1 MRKHQAHPFAA
12 KAVSAALTAALLLA
26 PAQSIA
32 YAADAGST
40 QPQEQ
45 QISAFQFKYPAEHTF
60 AEINQ
65 FYAEHPYDISL
76 PDKYDIRPDISN
88 EEINTRIGTDTS
100 ALLDAKGKAYRDTLA
115 GSLSQETLDNALN
128 ATNFMR
134 YSAGLQLL
142 YIHTNDRIGGY
153 QWRAQAG
160 AALMAELNT
169 ITHNV
174 DGNEALA
181 AGVVSGVFGWAKAGP
196 GGSNIVAGS
205 GVANKMVNSF
215 MPDIG
220 NDRTG
225 LSHRSYILNP
235 GLSGT
240 GFGAADLSGT
250 KNPKTGKARGSA
262 VSMMVTYYGADPDGL
277 SAVLWPSRRQP
288 IETFQ
293 ARGTW
298 QMSYPEGN
306 PYQGNPWSYFINT
319 DSAKVD
325 TSTLKVTLECDGK
338 PTDVL
343 DFNDLT
349 AAEKSE
355 NRLFTIG
362 SSPLKR
368 LIAFRPHVAYGAG
381 DKVKVTIEGIVDEH
395 DLPIPVSYDVHF
407 FQTGTEPHPNLEQTS
422 VSRTAADTAEFEY
435 TSDYAGTMYYL
446 VQDADQPEPSA
457 DAVLGGTKLALGTD
471 EALLAL
477 TGLTG
482 NSAKKL
488 YYITASSTAA
498 GKDHTTAG
506 KSGEMSAVKS
516 INIEEYIAP
525 SMVLTDTAA
534 VRESKS
540 TGTVSFTAPV
550 AGTYH
555 YIVRDASDLSCDH
568 TAVLA
573 GTEAVMTVGENQIAL
588 TGLTDNAAKSVF
600 LYAQGTDS
608 SNSAVTRIELLAY
621 QPAAPSVTAP
631 TANTLTYNGTAQP
644 LITAGS
650 TSGGRME
657 YRLGD
662 TGDYSTD
669 VPMATNAGTYTVW
682 YKVVGD
688 DTHDSVAEQSLS
700 VCIAK
705 AKVTATAKS
714 YAIQTG
720 DKAPD
725 LTAPVL
731 GTHYT
736 VDGLF
741 GADALYGTAVLTYKK
756 NGAAVTPDTSA
767 AGTYDIVLSGV
778 TAPAG
783 GNYEPLVLKNGT
795 LTITVRSSSG
805 GGAGGGGG
813 SSAGGG
819 GGGGATESTY
829 PVASSPA
836 KNGSVSLNT
845 HGAAKG
851 STVTITVKPD
861 SGYKLDKLTVTDQNG
876 NRLSLNDQGNGK
888 YTFIMPTGKVS
899 VESVFAPITAQ
910 PEFKDVANDSYYY
923 DAVQWA
929 VEKGITEGTGT
940 ETFSP
945 HASCTRAQTV
955 TFLWRAAGAPE
966 PKNSVNPF
974 SDLDPSAYYY
984 KAVLWALENGITQGT
999 SADTFSPGAT
1009 VDRGQTVTFLH
1020 RAAGSPLAGSSDF
1033 NDVSDGAYYAKAVAW
1048 ANENG
1053 ITSGTGNGKFTPN
1066 ADCTR
1071 GQIVTLLYRANN

>member
-1 MRKHQAHPFAA
+1 MEKQHPIRKACA
-12 KAVSAALTAALLLA
+12 KAVSLALVAVLLLA
-26 PAQSIA
+26 PVQSIA

-65 FYAEHPYDISL
+65 FYAEHPYDTSL
-76 PDKYDIRPDISN
+76 PDQYDIRPDISN

-100 ALLDAKGKAYRDTLA
+100 ALLDAKGKADRDTLA

-160 AALMAELNT
+160 AALLAELNT

-174 DGNEALA
+174 DGNDALA
-181 AGVVSGVFGWAKAGP
+181 AGVVNGVFGWAKAGP

-250 KNPKTGKARGSA
+250 TNPKTGKARGSA
-262 VSMMVTYYGADPDGL
+262 VAMFVTYFGGDPDNL

-319 DSAKVD
+319 NSAKVD

-338 PTDVL
+338 LTDVL
-343 DFNDLT
+343 DLNNLT

-422 VSRTAADTAEFEY
+422 VSRTAADTAEFKY

-457 DAVLGGTKLALGTD
+457 DAVLGGTKLVLGTD
-471 EALLAL
+471 EAILSL

-482 NSAKKL
+482 NSAKKF
-488 YYITASSTAA
+488 YYITASSTAV

-516 INIEEYIAP
+516 IDIKE
-525 SMVLTDTAA
+525 
-534 VRESKS
+534 
-540 TGTVSFTAPV
+540 
-550 AGTYH
+550 
-555 YIVRDASDLSCDH
+555 H
-568 TAVLA
+568 T
-573 GTEAVMTVGENQIAL
+573 
-588 TGLTDNAAKSVF
+588 
-600 LYAQGTDS
+600 
-608 SNSAVTRIELLAY
+608 
-621 QPAAPSVTAP
+621 APSVTAP

-662 TGDYSTD
+662 TGDYSAD
-669 VPMATNAGTYTVW
+669 VPMATDAGTYTVW

-700 VCIAK
+700 VSIAK
-705 AKVTATAKS
+705 AKVTAAAKS
-714 YAIQTG
+714 YTIQTG

-731 GTHYT
+731 GEHYT

-741 GADALYGTAVLTYKK
+741 GGDTLGGIAVLTYEK
-756 NGAAVTPDTSA
+756 NGTPVTPDTSA
-767 AGTYDIVLSGV
+767 AGSYDIVLSCV
-778 TAPAG
+778 TEPAG

-795 LTITVRSSSG
+795 LTISARPSSG
-805 GGAGGGGG
+805 GSSGGQSSG
-813 SSAGGG
+813 S
-819 GGGGATESTY
+819 TPTY
-829 PVASSPA
+829 PVSSLSV
-836 KNGSVSLNT
+836 KNGSVSVSTRSAFRGN
-845 HGAAKG
+845 
-851 STVTITVKPD
+851 TVTITVKPED
-861 SGYKLDKLTVTDQNG
+861 GYKLASLTVRDGNG
-876 NRLSLNDQGNGK
+876 NSISVTKKADDI
-888 YTFIMPTGKVS
+888 YTFVMPHSKVS
-899 VESVFAPITAQ
+899 VEPVFAPIKAQ
-910 PEFKDVANDSYYY
+910 PEFNDVASDSYYY
-923 DAVQWA
+923 EAVQWA
-929 VEKGITEGTGT
+929 VENGITEGTSAK
-940 ETFSP
+940 TFSP

-955 TFLWRAAGAPE
+955 TFLWRAAGSPE
-966 PKNSVNPF
+966 PTGTINPF

-984 KAVLWALENGITQGT
+984 KAVLWAVENRITQGT
-999 SADTFSPGAT
+999 SADTFSPNMT
-1009 VDRGQTVTFLH
+1009 VTRGQTVTFLH
-1020 RAAGSPLAGSSDF
+1020 RAAGTPSHGGNAAFLDISDNDYYF
-1033 NDVSDGAYYAKAVAW
+1033 NAVAW
-1048 ANENG
+1048 AAQNG
-1053 ITSGTGNGKFTPN
+1053 ITSGVGNGKFSPG

-1071 GQIVTLLYRANN
+1071 DQIVTLLYRANN

>member
-1 MRKHQAHPFAA
+1 MRKRQAHPFAA

-40 QPQEQ
+40 QPQKQ
-45 QISAFQFKYPAEHTF
+45 QISAFQFKYPTEHTF

-65 FYAEHPYDISL
+65 FYAEHPYDTSL
-76 PDKYDIRPDISN
+76 PDKYDIQPDISN
-88 EEINTRIGTDTS
+88 EEINTRIGTNVYGLYGNS
-100 ALLDAKGKAYRDTLA
+100 AQQIADRDALA
-115 GSLSQETLDNALN
+115 GRLSQETLDNALN
-128 ATNFMR
+128 ATNYMR
-134 YSAGLQLL
+134 FSAGLQLL
-142 YIHTNDRIGGY
+142 YINTNDPVGGY

-181 AGVVSGVFGWAKAGP
+181 AGVVKGVFDWAKAGP

-205 GVANKMVNSF
+205 GVANKMINSF

-250 KNPKTGKARGSA
+250 TNPKTGKARGSA

-306 PYQGNPWSYFINT
+306 PYQGNPWSYFINAG
-319 DSAKVD
+319 SVKVD
-325 TSTLKVTLECDGK
+325 TSSLKVTLECDGK

-343 DFNDLT
+343 DLNNLT

-381 DKVKVTIEGIVDEH
+381 DKVKVTIEGIVDAQN
-395 DLPIPVSYDVHF
+395 LPIPVSYDVHF
-407 FQTGTEPHPNLEQTS
+407 FQTGTEPHPNLEQTA
-422 VSRTAADTAEFEY
+422 VSRTAADTAEFRF
-435 TSDYAGTMYYL
+435 TADYAGTMYYL

-482 NSAKKL
+482 NGAKKL
-488 YYITASSTAA
+488 YYITASSTAV
-498 GKDHTTAG
+498 GKDHTTAD

-516 INIEEYIAP
+516 IDIEEHI
-525 SMVLTDTAA
+525 
-534 VRESKS
+534 
-540 TGTVSFTAPV
+540 
-550 AGTYH
+550 
-555 YIVRDASDLSCDH
+555 
-568 TAVLA
+568 
-573 GTEAVMTVGENQIAL
+573 
-588 TGLTDNAAKSVF
+588 
-600 LYAQGTDS
+600 
-608 SNSAVTRIELLAY
+608 
-621 QPAAPSVTAP
+621 APSVTAP

-650 TSGGRME
+650 TSGGTME

-662 TGDYSTD
+662 DGFYSTD
-669 VPMATNAGTYTVW
+669 IPTATNAGAYTVW

-688 DTHDSVAEQSLS
+688 DTHDSAAEQSLS
-700 VCIAK
+700 VSIAK
-705 AKVTATAKS
+705 AKVTAAAKS
-714 YAIQTG
+714 YTIQTG

-731 GTHYT
+731 GEHYT

-741 GADALYGTAVLTYKK
+741 GGDTLGGTAVLTYEK
-756 NGAAVTPDTSA
+756 NGTPVTPDTSA
-767 AGTYDIVLSGV
+767 AGSYDIVLSGV
-778 TAPAG
+778 TEPAG

-795 LTITVRSSSG
+795 LTISARPSSG
-805 GGAGGGGG
+805 GSSGGQSSG
-813 SSAGGG
+813 S
-819 GGGGATESTY
+819 TPTY
-829 PVASSPA
+829 PVSSSSV
-836 KNGSVSLNT
+836 KNGSVSVSTRSAFRGN
-845 HGAAKG
+845 
-851 STVTITVKPD
+851 TVTITVKPED
-861 SGYKLDKLTVTDQNG
+861 GYKLASLTVRDGNG
-876 NRLSLNDQGNGK
+876 NSISVTKKADDI
-888 YTFIMPTGKVS
+888 YTFVMPHSKVS
-899 VESVFAPITAQ
+899 VEPVFAPIKAQ
-910 PEFKDVANDSYYY
+910 PEFKDIANNSYYY

-929 VEKGITEGTGT
+929 VEKGITEGTSI

-955 TFLWRAAGAPE
+955 TFLWRAAGSPE
-966 PKNSVNPF
+966 PTGTINPF

-984 KAVLWALENGITQGT
+984 KAVLWAIEHGITQGT
-999 SADTFSPGAT
+999 SADTFSPNMT
-1009 VDRGQTVTFLH
+1009 VTRGQTVTFLH
-1020 RAAGSPLAGSSDF
+1020 RAAGTPSHGGNAAFLDISD
-1033 NDVSDGAYYAKAVAW
+1033 NDYYFDAVAW
-1048 ANENG
+1048 AAQNG
-1053 ITSGTGNGKFTPN
+1053 ITSGVGNGKFSPG

>member
-1 MRKHQAHPFAA
+1 MRKRQAHPFAV

-45 QISAFQFKYPAEHTF
+45 QISAFQFKYPTEHTF

-65 FYAEHPYDISL
+65 FYAEHPYDTSL

-100 ALLDAKGKAYRDTLA
+100 ALLDAKGKADRDTLA

-174 DGNEALA
+174 NGNDALA
-181 AGVVSGVFGWAKAGP
+181 AGVVKGVFDWAKAGP

-240 GFGAADLSGT
+240 GFGAADLSST
-250 KNPKTGKARGSA
+250 TNPKTGKARGSA

-306 PYQGNPWSYFINT
+306 PYQGNPWSYFINAG
-319 DSAKVD
+319 SVKVD
-325 TSTLKVTLECDGK
+325 TSSLKVTLECDGK

-343 DFNDLT
+343 DLNNLT

-407 FQTGTEPHPNLEQTS
+407 FRAGTEPHPNLEQTS

-471 EALLAL
+471 EALLSL

-488 YYITASSTAA
+488 YYITASSTAV

-516 INIEEYIAP
+516 INIEEYI
-525 SMVLTDTAA
+525 
-534 VRESKS
+534 
-540 TGTVSFTAPV
+540 
-550 AGTYH
+550 
-555 YIVRDASDLSCDH
+555 
-568 TAVLA
+568 
-573 GTEAVMTVGENQIAL
+573 
-588 TGLTDNAAKSVF
+588 
-600 LYAQGTDS
+600 
-608 SNSAVTRIELLAY
+608 
-621 QPAAPSVTAP
+621 APSVTAP

-662 TGDYSTD
+662 TGDYSAD
-669 VPMATNAGTYTVW
+669 VPTATNAGTYTVW

-700 VCIAK
+700 VSIAK
-705 AKVTATAKS
+705 AKVTAAAKS
-714 YAIQTG
+714 YTIQTG

-725 LTAPVL
+725 LTVPVL
-731 GTHYT
+731 GEHYT
-736 VDGLF
+736 VDGLC
-741 GADALYGTAVLTYKK
+741 GGDTLGGIAVLTYKK
-756 NGAAVTPDTSA
+756 NGTPVTPDTSA
-767 AGTYDIVLSGV
+767 AGSYDIVLSGV
-778 TAPAG
+778 TEPAG

-795 LTITVRSSSG
+795 LTISARPSSG
-805 GGAGGGGG
+805 G
-813 SSAGGG
+813 SS
-819 GGGGATESTY
+819 SSSKPTY
-829 PVASSPA
+829 PVSSSSV
-836 KNGSVSLNT
+836 KNGSVSFST
-845 HGAAKG
+845 RSASKG
-851 STVTITVKPD
+851 STVTVTVKPD
-861 SGYKLDKLTVTDQNG
+861 DGYKLASLTVRDSSGTPIAVTPKTADT
-876 NRLSLNDQGNGK
+876 
-888 YTFIMPTGKVS
+888 YTFIMPSGKVS
-899 VESVFAPITAQ
+899 VEPVFAPIKAQ
-910 PEFKDVANDSYYY
+910 PEFKDIANNSYYY

-929 VEKGITEGTGT
+929 VEKGITEGTSI

-945 HASCTRAQTV
+945 HVSCTRAQTV
-955 TFLWRAAGAPE
+955 TFLWRAAGSPA
-966 PKNSVNPF
+966 PKNAANPF
-974 SDLDPSAYYY
+974 KDVSANDYYY
-984 KAVLWALENGITQGT
+984 DAVMWAVETGITSGT
-999 SADTFSPGAT
+999 GADTFSPTAT
-1009 VDRGQTVTFLH
+1009 VTRGQTVTFLH
-1020 RAAGSPLAGSSDF
+1020 RAAGSPEGNGNSSFSDVNK
-1033 NDVSDGAYYAKAVAW
+1033 NDYYNSAALW
-1048 ANENG
+1048 AAQNG
-1053 ITSGTGNGKFTPN
+1053 ITTGTGDGRFSPG

-1071 GQIVTLLYRANN
+1071 AQIVTLLFRANGGI

>member
-1 MRKHQAHPFAA
+1 MRKRQAHPFAV
-12 KAVSAALTAALLLA
+12 KAVSAVLTAALLLA

-65 FYAEHPYDISL
+65 FYAEHPYDTSL
-76 PDKYDIRPDISN
+76 PDKYDIQPDISN
-88 EEINTRIGTDTS
+88 EKINTRIGTDTS
-100 ALLDAKGKAYRDTLA
+100 ALLDAKGKADRDTLA

-250 KNPKTGKARGSA
+250 TNPKTGKARGSA

-306 PYQGNPWSYFINT
+306 PYQGNPWSYFINAG
-319 DSAKVD
+319 SVKVD
-325 TSTLKVTLECDGK
+325 TSSLKVTLECDGK

-343 DFNDLT
+343 DLNNLT

-471 EALLAL
+471 EALLSL

-498 GKDHTTAG
+498 DKDHTTAG

-516 INIEEYIAP
+516 IDIKEHI
-525 SMVLTDTAA
+525 
-534 VRESKS
+534 
-540 TGTVSFTAPV
+540 
-550 AGTYH
+550 
-555 YIVRDASDLSCDH
+555 
-568 TAVLA
+568 
-573 GTEAVMTVGENQIAL
+573 
-588 TGLTDNAAKSVF
+588 
-600 LYAQGTDS
+600 
-608 SNSAVTRIELLAY
+608 
-621 QPAAPSVTAP
+621 APSVTAP

-662 TGDYSTD
+662 TGDYSGD
-669 VPMATNAGTYTVW
+669 VPMATDAGTYTVW

-688 DTHDSVAEQSLS
+688 DTHDSAAEQSLS
-700 VCIAK
+700 VSIAK
-705 AKVTATAKS
+705 AKITAVAKS
-714 YAIQTG
+714 YTIQTG

-725 LTAPVL
+725 LTVPIH
-731 GTHYT
+731 GEHYT

-741 GADALYGTAVLTYKK
+741 GSDALGGTAVLTYEK
-756 NGAAVTPDTSA
+756 NGTAVTPDTST

-778 TAPAG
+778 TEPAG
-783 GNYEPLVLKNGT
+783 GNYQPIVLQAGT
-795 LTITVRSSSG
+795 LTISNRPSSG
-805 GGAGGGGG
+805 GSGSHSG
-813 SSAGGG
+813 SSTPTHVVSAGK
-819 GGGGATESTY
+819 A
-829 PVASSPA
+829 A
-836 KNGSVSLNT
+836 NGSVSLNT
-845 HGAAKG
+845 VRAAQG
-851 STVTITVKPD
+851 SRVTITVKPD
-861 SGYKLDKLTVTDQNG
+861 AGYQLASLTVRDGNG
-876 NRLSLNDQGNGK
+876 NAVAVTKQTETT
-888 YTFIMPTGKVS
+888 YTFTMPSSKVS
-899 VESVFAPITAQ
+899 VDASFAALQTTIS
-910 PEFKDVANDSYYY
+910 FRDVKHGDYFY

-929 VEKGITEGTGT
+929 VEKGITEGTSAN
-940 ETFSP
+940 TFSP
-945 HASCTRAQTV
+945 NASCTRAQMV
-955 TFLWRAAGAPE
+955 TFLWRAAGSPAS
-966 PKNSVNPF
+966 KSTTNPF
-974 SDLDPSAYYY
+974 KDISSSDYYY
-984 KAVLWALENGITQGT
+984 DAVLWAVENGITTGT
-999 SADTFSPGAT
+999 GADAFAPNTT
-1009 VDRGQTVTFLH
+1009 VTRGQTVTFLY
-1020 RAAGSPLAGSSDF
+1020 RAAGSPEGNGNSSFLDVNK
-1033 NDVSDGAYYAKAVAW
+1033 NDYYNSAVLW
-1048 ANENG
+1048 AAQNG
-1053 ITSGTGNGKFTPN
+1053 ITTGTGDGRFSPG

-1071 GQIVTLLYRANN
+1071 AQIVTLLFRANGGI

>member
-1 MRKHQAHPFAA
+1 MRKHQAHPFAV

-45 QISAFQFKYPAEHTF
+45 QVSAFQFKYPTDHTF

-65 FYAEHPYDISL
+65 FYAEHPYDTSL
-76 PDKYDIRPDISN
+76 PDKYDIQPDISN
-88 EEINTRIGTDTS
+88 EEINTRIGTDTT
-100 ALLDAKGKAYRDTLA
+100 ALLDAKGKADRDTLA
-115 GSLSQETLDNALN
+115 GSLTQETLGNALN

-181 AGVVSGVFGWAKAGP
+181 AGVMSGVFGWAKAGP

-235 GLSGT
+235 DLSGT

-343 DFNDLT
+343 DLNKLT

-381 DKVKVTIEGIVDEH
+381 DKVKVTIEGIVDAQN
-395 DLPIPVSYDVHF
+395 LPIPVSYDVHF
-407 FQTGTEPHPNLEQTS
+407 FQTGTEPHPNLEQTA
-422 VSRTAADTAEFEY
+422 VSRTAADTAEFRF
-435 TSDYAGTMYYL
+435 TADYAGTMHYL
-446 VQDADQPEPSA
+446 VLDANQPEPSA

-498 GKDHTTAG
+498 GKDHTTAD

-516 INIEEYIAP
+516 INIEEYVAP
-525 SMVLTDTAA
+525 SMTLTDTAA

-540 TGTVSFTAPV
+540 TGTVTFTAPV
-550 AGTYH
+550 AGTFH
-555 YIVRDASDLSCDH
+555 YIVRDVSELICDH
-568 TAVLA
+568 TEVLT

-600 LYAQGTDS
+600 LYAQGTDG
-608 SNSAVTRIELLAY
+608 SNSAVTRIELPAY

-657 YRLGD
+657 YRLGN
-662 TGDYSTD
+662 TGDYSAE
-669 VPMATNAGTYTVW
+669 VPTATNAGTYTVW

-688 DTHDSVAEQSLS
+688 DTHDSVAEQSFS
-700 VCIAK
+700 VSIAK

-725 LTAPVL
+725 LAAPVL
-731 GTHYT
+731 GEHYT

-741 GADALYGTAVLTYKK
+741 GGDTLGGTAALTYEKD
-756 NGAAVTPDTSA
+756 GTPVTPDTSA
-767 AGTYDIVLSGV
+767 AGSYDIVLSGV
-778 TAPAG
+778 TEPMG

-795 LTITVRSSSG
+795 LTISARPSSG
-805 GGAGGGGG
+805 G
-813 SSAGGG
+813 SS
-819 GGGGATESTY
+819 SSSKPTY
-829 PVASSPA
+829 PVSSSSV
-836 KNGSVSLNT
+836 KNGSVSFST
-845 HGAAKG
+845 RSASKG

-861 SGYKLDKLTVTDQNG
+861 KGYELASLMVRDSNG
-876 NRLSLNDQGNGK
+876 NPIAVTPKTADT
-888 YTFIMPTGKVS
+888 YTFIMPSGNVS
-899 VESVFAPITAQ
+899 VEPVFAPIKAQ
-910 PEFKDVANDSYYY
+910 PEFKDVASDSYYY
-923 DAVQWA
+923 EAVQWA
-929 VEKGITEGTGT
+929 VENGITE
-940 ETFSP
+940 
-945 HASCTRAQTV
+945 
-955 TFLWRAAGAPE
+955 
-966 PKNSVNPF
+966 
-974 SDLDPSAYYY
+974 
-984 KAVLWALENGITQGT
+984 GT
-999 SADTFSPGAT
+999 SADTFSPGASCTRAQMVTFLWRAAGSPAPKSAANPFKDISANDYYYEAVLWAVENGITSGTGADTFSPGAT
-1009 VDRGQTVTFLH
+1009 VTRGQTVTFLH
-1020 RAAGSPLAGSSDF
+1020 RAAGSPLAGSSAF
-1033 NDVSDGAYYAKAVAW
+1033 SDVSDSAYYAKAAAW
-1048 ANENG
+1048 AAENG
-1053 ITSGTGNGKFTPN
+1053 ITSGTGNSKFTPN
-1066 ADCTR
+1066 AACTR
-1071 GQIVTLLYRANN
+1071 GQIVTLLYRAQ

>member
-1 MRKHQAHPFAA
+1 MRKHQAHPFAV
-12 KAVSAALTAALLLA
+12 KAVSAALTASLLLA

-45 QISAFQFKYPAEHTF
+45 QVSAFQFKYPTDHTF

-65 FYAEHPYDISL
+65 FYAEHPYDTSL
-76 PDKYDIRPDISN
+76 PDKYDIQPDISN
-88 EEINTRIGTDTS
+88 EEINTRIGTDTT
-100 ALLDAKGKAYRDTLA
+100 ALLDAKGKADRDTLA
-115 GSLSQETLDNALN
+115 GSLTQETLGNALN

-181 AGVVSGVFGWAKAGP
+181 AGVMSGVFGWAKAGP

-343 DFNDLT
+343 DLNKLT

-381 DKVKVTIEGIVDEH
+381 DKVKVTIEGIVDAQN
-395 DLPIPVSYDVHF
+395 LPIPVSYDVHF
-407 FQTGTEPHPNLEQTS
+407 FQTGTEPHPNLEQTA
-422 VSRTAADTAEFEY
+422 VSRTAADTAEFRF
-435 TSDYAGTMYYL
+435 TADYAGTMHYL
-446 VQDADQPEPSA
+446 VLDANQPEPSA

-498 GKDHTTAG
+498 GKDHTTAD

-516 INIEEYIAP
+516 INIEEYVAP
-525 SMVLTDTAA
+525 SMTLTDTAA

-540 TGTVSFTAPV
+540 TGTVTFTAPV
-550 AGTYH
+550 AGTFH
-555 YIVRDASDLSCDH
+555 YIVRDVSELICDH
-568 TAVLA
+568 TEVLT

-600 LYAQGTDS
+600 LYAQGTDG
-608 SNSAVTRIELLAY
+608 SNSAVTRIELPAY

-657 YRLGD
+657 YRLGN
-662 TGDYSTD
+662 TGDYSAE
-669 VPMATNAGTYTVW
+669 VPTATNAGTYTVW

-688 DTHDSVAEQSLS
+688 DTHDSVAEQSFS
-700 VCIAK
+700 VSIAK

-725 LTAPVL
+725 LAAPVL
-731 GTHYT
+731 GEHYT

-741 GADALYGTAVLTYKK
+741 GGDTLGGTAALTYEKD
-756 NGAAVTPDTSA
+756 GTPVTPDTSA
-767 AGTYDIVLSGV
+767 AGSYDIVLSGV
-778 TAPAG
+778 TEPMG

-795 LTITVRSSSG
+795 LTISARPSSG
-805 GGAGGGGG
+805 G
-813 SSAGGG
+813 SS
-819 GGGGATESTY
+819 SSSKPTY
-829 PVASSPA
+829 PVSSSSV
-836 KNGSVSLNT
+836 KNGSVSFST
-845 HGAAKG
+845 RSASKG

-861 SGYKLDKLTVTDQNG
+861 KGYELASLMVRDSNG
-876 NRLSLNDQGNGK
+876 NPIAVTPKTADT
-888 YTFIMPTGKVS
+888 YTFIMPSGNVS
-899 VESVFAPITAQ
+899 VEPVFAPIKAQ
-910 PEFKDVANDSYYY
+910 PEFKDVASDSYYY
-923 DAVQWA
+923 EAVQWA
-929 VEKGITEGTGT
+929 VENGITE
-940 ETFSP
+940 
-945 HASCTRAQTV
+945 
-955 TFLWRAAGAPE
+955 
-966 PKNSVNPF
+966 
-974 SDLDPSAYYY
+974 
-984 KAVLWALENGITQGT
+984 GT
-999 SADTFSPGAT
+999 SADTFSPGASCTRAQMVTFLWRAAGSPAPKSAANPFKDISANDYYYEAVLWAVENGITSGTGADTFSPGAT
-1009 VDRGQTVTFLH
+1009 VTRGQTVTFLH
-1020 RAAGSPLAGSSDF
+1020 RAAGSPLAGSSAF
-1033 NDVSDGAYYAKAVAW
+1033 SDVSDSAYYAKAVAW
-1048 ANENG
+1048 AAENG
-1053 ITSGTGNGKFTPN
+1053 ITSGTGNSKFTPN
-1066 ADCTR
+1066 AACTR
-1071 GQIVTLLYRANN
+1071 GQIVTLLYRAQ

>member
-1 MRKHQAHPFAA
+1 MRKHQAHPFAV

-32 YAADAGST
+32 YAAEAGST

-65 FYAEHPYDISL
+65 FYAEHPYDTSL
-76 PDKYDIRPDISN
+76 PDKYDIQPDISN
-88 EEINTRIGTDTS
+88 EEINTRIGTDTY
-100 ALLDAKGKAYRDTLA
+100 ALLDAKGKADRDTLA
-115 GSLSQETLDNALN
+115 GSLSQETLNNALN

-142 YIHTNDRIGGY
+142 YIHTDDRIGGY

-250 KNPKTGKARGSA
+250 TNPKTGKARGSA
-262 VSMMVTYYGADPDGL
+262 VAMFVTYYGSDPDNL

-343 DFNDLT
+343 DLNNLT

-381 DKVKVTIEGIVDEH
+381 DKVKVTIEGIVDAQN
-395 DLPIPVSYDVHF
+395 LPIPVSYDVHF
-407 FQTGTEPHPNLEQTS
+407 FQTGTEPHPNLEQTAM
-422 VSRTAADTAEFEY
+422 SRTAADTAEFRF
-435 TSDYAGTMYYL
+435 TADYAGAMHYL
-446 VQDADQPEPSA
+446 VLDADQPEPSA
-457 DAVLGGTKLALGTD
+457 DAVLGGTKMTLGTD
-471 EALLAL
+471 EALLDL
-477 TGLTG
+477 TGLAG

-488 YYITASSTAA
+488 YYITASNTAA

-516 INIEEYIAP
+516 IDIEEYVAP
-525 SMVLTDTAA
+525 PVVLTDTAA

-540 TGTVSFTAPV
+540 TGAVTFTAPV

-555 YIVRDASDLSCDH
+555 YIVRDVAETSCEKSV
-568 TAVLA
+568 VLTGA
-573 GTEAVMTVGENQIAL
+573 QAAMAAGENRIDITAL
-588 TGLTDNAAKSVF
+588 TNNEAKSVF
-600 LYAQGTDS
+600 LYAEGEDG
-608 SNSAVTRIELLAY
+608 SNSAVTRIELPAY
-621 QPAAPSVTAP
+621 QPAIPSVTAP

-644 LITAGS
+644 LITTGS

-662 TGDYSTD
+662 TGDYSAD
-669 VPMATNAGTYTVW
+669 VPAATDAGTYTVW

-688 DTHDSVAEQSLS
+688 DTHDSTAEQSLS
-700 VCIAK
+700 VSIER
-705 AKVTATAKS
+705 AKVAATVKS

-720 DKAPD
+720 AKAPD
-725 LTAPVL
+725 LTAPIP
-731 GTHYT
+731 GEHYT

-741 GADALYGTAVLTYKK
+741 GGDTLGGTAVLTYEK
-756 NGAAVTPDTSA
+756 NGTPVTPDTST

-778 TAPAG
+778 TEPAG

-795 LTITVRSSSG
+795 LTVSARPSSGGSSSG
-805 GGAGGGGG
+805 
-813 SSAGGG
+813 SSSSSHY
-819 GGGGATESTY
+819 TVSV
-829 PVASSPA
+829 PSVA
-836 KNGSVSLNT
+836 NGSISVTPTS
-845 HGAAKG
+845 ASKG
-851 STVTITVKPD
+851 TTVTITVKPND
-861 SGYKLDKLTVTDQNG
+861 GYELDKLTVTNKDG
-876 NRLSLNDQGNGK
+876 NRLSLSDKGNGK
-888 YTFIMPTGKVS
+888 YTFTMPAGKVS
-899 VESVFAPITAQ
+899 VDASFAAIQTAIS
-910 PEFKDVANDSYYY
+910 FRDVKLGDYFY

-929 VEKGITEGTGT
+929 VEKGITEGTGAD
-940 ETFSP
+940 TFSP
-945 HASCTRAQTV
+945 GASCTRAQMV
-955 TFLWRAAGAPE
+955 TFLWRAAGSPAP
-966 PKNSVNPF
+966 KSTTNPF
-974 SDLDPSAYYY
+974 KDVSANDYYY
-984 KAVLWALENGITQGT
+984 AAVLWAVENDITSGT
-999 SADTFSPGAT
+999 SADTFAPNAT
-1009 VDRGQTVTFLH
+1009 VTRGQTVTFLY
-1020 RAAGSPLAGSSDF
+1020 RAAGSPAVDGNAGFSDV
-1033 NDVSDGAYYAKAVAW
+1033 NAKDYYNSAVAW
-1048 ANENG
+1048 AAENN
-1053 ITSGTGNGKFTPN
+1053 ITSGTGNGKFSPN

-1071 GQIVTLLYRANN
+1071 GQIVTLLYRAQ

>member
-32 YAADAGST
+32 YAADAGNT

-45 QISAFQFKYPAEHTF
+45 QISAFQFKYPTEHTF

-65 FYAEHPYDISL
+65 FYAEHPYDTSL
-76 PDKYDIRPDISN
+76 PDKYDIQPDISN

-100 ALLDAKGKAYRDTLA
+100 ALLDAKGKADRDTLA

-128 ATNFMR
+128 ATNYMR

-250 KNPKTGKARGSA
+250 TNPKTGKARGSA
-262 VSMMVTYYGADPDGL
+262 VAMFVTYYGGDPDNL

-343 DFNDLT
+343 DFNNLT

-381 DKVKVTIEGIVDEH
+381 DKVKVTIEGIVDAH

-407 FQTGTEPHPNLEQTS
+407 FQTGTEPHPNLEQTA

-435 TSDYAGTMYYL
+435 TSDYAGTMHYL
-446 VQDADQPEPSA
+446 VLDADQPEPSA
-457 DAVLGGTKLALGTD
+457 DAVLGGTKLTLGTD

-498 GKDHTTAG
+498 GKDHTTA
-506 KSGEMSAVKS
+506 
-516 INIEEYIAP
+516 
-525 SMVLTDTAA
+525 
-534 VRESKS
+534 
-540 TGTVSFTAPV
+540 
-550 AGTYH
+550 
-555 YIVRDASDLSCDH
+555 
-568 TAVLA
+568 
-573 GTEAVMTVGENQIAL
+573 VGRQ
-588 TGLTDNAAKSVF
+588 
-600 LYAQGTDS
+600 
-608 SNSAVTRIELLAY
+608 
-621 QPAAPSVTAP
+621 
-631 TANTLTYNGTAQP
+631 
-644 LITAGS
+644 
-650 TSGGRME
+650 
-657 YRLGD
+657 
-662 TGDYSTD
+662 
-669 VPMATNAGTYTVW
+669 
-682 YKVVGD
+682 
-688 DTHDSVAEQSLS
+688 
-700 VCIAK
+700 
-705 AKVTATAKS
+705 
-714 YAIQTG
+714 
-720 DKAPD
+720 
-725 LTAPVL
+725 
-731 GTHYT
+731 
-736 VDGLF
+736 
-741 GADALYGTAVLTYKK
+741 
-756 NGAAVTPDTSA
+756 
-767 AGTYDIVLSGV
+767 DI
-778 TAPAG
+778 
-783 GNYEPLVLKNGT
+783 
-795 LTITVRSSSG
+795 
-805 GGAGGGGG
+805 
-813 SSAGGG
+813 
-819 GGGGATESTY
+819 
-829 PVASSPA
+829 
-836 KNGSVSLNT
+836 
-845 HGAAKG
+845 
-851 STVTITVKPD
+851 
-861 SGYKLDKLTVTDQNG
+861 
-876 NRLSLNDQGNGK
+876 
-888 YTFIMPTGKVS
+888 
-899 VESVFAPITAQ
+899 
-910 PEFKDVANDSYYY
+910 
-923 DAVQWA
+923 
-929 VEKGITEGTGT
+929 
-940 ETFSP
+940 
-945 HASCTRAQTV
+945 
-955 TFLWRAAGAPE
+955 
-966 PKNSVNPF
+966 
-974 SDLDPSAYYY
+974 
-984 KAVLWALENGITQGT
+984 
-999 SADTFSPGAT
+999 
-1009 VDRGQTVTFLH
+1009 
-1020 RAAGSPLAGSSDF
+1020 
-1033 NDVSDGAYYAKAVAW
+1033 
-1048 ANENG
+1048 
-1053 ITSGTGNGKFTPN
+1053 
-1066 ADCTR
+1066 
-1071 GQIVTLLYRANN
+1071 

>member
-1 MRKHQAHPFAA
+1 MRKHQAHPFAV

-45 QISAFQFKYPAEHTF
+45 QVSAFQFKYPTDHTF

-65 FYAEHPYDISL
+65 FYAEHPYDTSL
-76 PDKYDIRPDISN
+76 PDKYDIQPDISN
-88 EEINTRIGTDTS
+88 EEINTRIGTDTT
-100 ALLDAKGKAYRDTLA
+100 ALLDAKGKADRDTLA
-115 GSLSQETLDNALN
+115 GSLTQETLGNALN

-181 AGVVSGVFGWAKAGP
+181 AGVMSGVFGWAKAGP

-343 DFNDLT
+343 DLNKLT

-381 DKVKVTIEGIVDEH
+381 DKVKVTIEGIVDAQN
-395 DLPIPVSYDVHF
+395 LPIPVSYDVHF
-407 FQTGTEPHPNLEQTS
+407 FQTGTEPHPNLEQTA
-422 VSRTAADTAEFEY
+422 VSRTAADTAEFRF
-435 TSDYAGTMYYL
+435 TADYAGTMHYL
-446 VQDADQPEPSA
+446 VLDANQPEPSA

-498 GKDHTTAG
+498 GKDHTTAD

-516 INIEEYIAP
+516 INIEEYVAP
-525 SMVLTDTAA
+525 SMTLTDTAA

-540 TGTVSFTAPV
+540 TGTVTFTAPV
-550 AGTYH
+550 AGTFH
-555 YIVRDASDLSCDH
+555 YIVRDVSELICDH
-568 TAVLA
+568 TEVLT

-600 LYAQGTDS
+600 LYAQGTDG
-608 SNSAVTRIELLAY
+608 SNSAVTRIELPAY

-657 YRLGD
+657 YRLGN
-662 TGDYSTD
+662 TGDYSAE
-669 VPMATNAGTYTVW
+669 VPTATNAGTYTVW

-688 DTHDSVAEQSLS
+688 DTHDSVAEQSFS
-700 VCIAK
+700 VSIAK

-725 LTAPVL
+725 LAAPVL
-731 GTHYT
+731 GEHYT

-741 GADALYGTAVLTYKK
+741 GGDTLGGTAALTYEKD
-756 NGAAVTPDTSA
+756 GTPVTPDTSA
-767 AGTYDIVLSGV
+767 AGSYDIVLSGV
-778 TAPAG
+778 TEPMG

-795 LTITVRSSSG
+795 LTISARPSSG
-805 GGAGGGGG
+805 G
-813 SSAGGG
+813 SS
-819 GGGGATESTY
+819 SSSKPTY
-829 PVASSPA
+829 PVSSSSV
-836 KNGSVSLNT
+836 KNGSVSFST
-845 HGAAKG
+845 RSASKG

-861 SGYKLDKLTVTDQNG
+861 KGYELASLMVRDSNG
-876 NRLSLNDQGNGK
+876 NPIAVTPKTADT
-888 YTFIMPTGKVS
+888 YTFIMPSGNVS
-899 VESVFAPITAQ
+899 VEPVFAPIKAQ
-910 PEFKDVANDSYYY
+910 PEFKDVASDSYYY
-923 DAVQWA
+923 EAVQWA
-929 VEKGITEGTGT
+929 VENGITE
-940 ETFSP
+940 
-945 HASCTRAQTV
+945 
-955 TFLWRAAGAPE
+955 
-966 PKNSVNPF
+966 
-974 SDLDPSAYYY
+974 
-984 KAVLWALENGITQGT
+984 GT
-999 SADTFSPGAT
+999 SADTFSPGASCTRAQMVTFLWRAAGSPAPKSAANPFKDISANDYYYEAVLWAVENGITSGTGADTFSPGAT
-1009 VDRGQTVTFLH
+1009 VTRGQTVTFLH
-1020 RAAGSPLAGSSDF
+1020 RAAGSPLAGSSAF
-1033 NDVSDGAYYAKAVAW
+1033 SDVSDSAYYAKAVAW
-1048 ANENG
+1048 AAENG
-1053 ITSGTGNGKFTPN
+1053 ITSGTGNSKFTPN
-1066 ADCTR
+1066 AACTR
-1071 GQIVTLLYRANN
+1071 GQIVTLLYRAQ

>member
-1 MRKHQAHPFAA
+1 MRKHQAHPFAV

-45 QISAFQFKYPAEHTF
+45 QVSAFQFKYPTDHTF

-65 FYAEHPYDISL
+65 FYAEHPYDTSL
-76 PDKYDIRPDISN
+76 PDKYDIQPDISN
-88 EEINTRIGTDTS
+88 EEINTRIGTDTT
-100 ALLDAKGKAYRDTLA
+100 ALLDAKGKADRDTLA
-115 GSLSQETLDNALN
+115 GSLTQETLGNALN

-343 DFNDLT
+343 DLNKLT

-381 DKVKVTIEGIVDEH
+381 DKVKVTIEGIVDAQN
-395 DLPIPVSYDVHF
+395 LPIPVSYDVHF
-407 FQTGTEPHPNLEQTS
+407 FQTGTEPHPNLEQTA
-422 VSRTAADTAEFEY
+422 VSRTAADTAEFRF
-435 TSDYAGTMYYL
+435 TADYAGTMHYL
-446 VQDADQPEPSA
+446 VLDANQPEPSA

-498 GKDHTTAG
+498 GKDHTTAD

-516 INIEEYIAP
+516 INIEEYVAP
-525 SMVLTDTAA
+525 SMTLTDTAA

-540 TGTVSFTAPV
+540 TGTVTFTAPV
-550 AGTYH
+550 AGTFH
-555 YIVRDASDLSCDH
+555 YIVRDVSELICDH
-568 TAVLA
+568 TEVLT

-600 LYAQGTDS
+600 LYAQGTDG
-608 SNSAVTRIELLAY
+608 SNSAVTRIELPAY

-657 YRLGD
+657 YRLGN
-662 TGDYSTD
+662 TGDYSAE
-669 VPMATNAGTYTVW
+669 VPTATNAGTYTVW

-688 DTHDSVAEQSLS
+688 DTHDSVAEQSFS
-700 VCIAK
+700 VSIAK

-725 LTAPVL
+725 LAAPVL
-731 GTHYT
+731 GEHYT

-741 GADALYGTAVLTYKK
+741 GGDTLGGTAALTYEKD
-756 NGAAVTPDTSA
+756 GTPVTPDTSA
-767 AGTYDIVLSGV
+767 AGSYDIVISGV
-778 TAPAG
+778 TEPMG

-795 LTITVRSSSG
+795 LTISARPSSG
-805 GGAGGGGG
+805 G
-813 SSAGGG
+813 SS
-819 GGGGATESTY
+819 SSSKPTY
-829 PVASSPA
+829 PVSSSSV
-836 KNGSVSLNT
+836 KNGSVSFST
-845 HGAAKG
+845 RSASKG

-861 SGYKLDKLTVTDQNG
+861 KGYELASLMVRDSNG
-876 NRLSLNDQGNGK
+876 NPIAVTPKTADT
-888 YTFIMPTGKVS
+888 YTFIMPSGNVS
-899 VESVFAPITAQ
+899 VEPVFAPIKAQ
-910 PEFKDVANDSYYY
+910 PEFKDVASDSYYY
-923 DAVQWA
+923 EAVQWA
-929 VEKGITEGTGT
+929 VENGITE
-940 ETFSP
+940 
-945 HASCTRAQTV
+945 
-955 TFLWRAAGAPE
+955 
-966 PKNSVNPF
+966 
-974 SDLDPSAYYY
+974 
-984 KAVLWALENGITQGT
+984 GT
-999 SADTFSPGAT
+999 SADTFSPGASCTRAQMVTFLWRAAGSPAPKSAANPFKDISANDYYYEAVLWAVENGITSGTGADTFSPGAT
-1009 VDRGQTVTFLH
+1009 VTRGQTVTFLH
-1020 RAAGSPLAGSSDF
+1020 RAAGSPLAGSSAF
-1033 NDVSDGAYYAKAVAW
+1033 SDVSNSAYYAKAVAW
-1048 ANENG
+1048 AAENG
-1053 ITSGTGNGKFTPN
+1053 ITSGTGNSKFTPN
-1066 ADCTR
+1066 AACTR
-1071 GQIVTLLYRANN
+1071 GQIVTLLYRAQ

>member
-1 MRKHQAHPFAA
+1 MRKRQAHPFAA

-45 QISAFQFKYPAEHTF
+45 QISAFQFKYPTEHTF

-65 FYAEHPYDISL
+65 FYAEHPYDTSL
-76 PDKYDIRPDISN
+76 PDKYDIQPDISN

-100 ALLDAKGKAYRDTLA
+100 ALLDAKGKADRDTLA

-181 AGVVSGVFGWAKAGP
+181 AGIVSGVFGWAKAGP

-250 KNPKTGKARGSA
+250 TNPKTGKARGSA
-262 VSMMVTYYGADPDGL
+262 VAMFVTYYGGDPDNL

-298 QMSYPEGN
+298 QMSYPAGN
-306 PYQGNPWSYFINT
+306 PYQGNPWSYFINAG
-319 DSAKVD
+319 SVKVD
-325 TSTLKVTLECDGK
+325 TSSLKVTLECDGK

-343 DFNDLT
+343 DLNNLT

-446 VQDADQPEPSA
+446 VQDADQPEPTA
-457 DAVLGGTKLALGTD
+457 DEVLGGTKTTLGTD

-482 NSAKKL
+482 NGAKKL
-488 YYITASSTAA
+488 YYITISTTGA
-498 GKDHTTAG
+498 GKDYATAN
-506 KSGEMSAVKS
+506 KSGEMSDVQS
-516 INIEEYIAP
+516 MDIEEFIAP
-525 SMVLTDTAA
+525 SMVLTSMTAA
-534 VRESKS
+534 RESRS
-540 TGTVSFTAPV
+540 TGTVTFTAPV

-555 YIVRDASDLSCDH
+555 YVVRDASELVCDH
-568 TAVLA
+568 TEVLA
-573 GTEAVMTVGENQIAL
+573 GTEAVLLAGENRIAL
-588 TGLTDNAAKSVF
+588 TGLTDNFAKSVF
-600 LYAQGTDS
+600 IYAQGEDGTV
-608 SNSAVTRIELLAY
+608 SAVTRVELPAY
-621 QPAAPSVTAP
+621 QPIAPTVTAP
-631 TANTLTYNGTAQP
+631 TANTLTYNGTAQT
-644 LITAGS
+644 LIAAGS
-650 TSGGRME
+650 TTGGTME

-662 TGDYSTD
+662 DGFYSTD
-669 VPMATNAGTYTVW
+669 IPTATNAGAYTVW

-688 DTHDSVAEQSLS
+688 DTHDSAAEQSLS
-700 VCIAK
+700 VSIAK
-705 AKVTATAKS
+705 AKITAVAKS

-725 LTAPVL
+725 LTAPIL
-731 GTHYT
+731 GEHYT

-741 GADALYGTAVLTYKK
+741 GGDAPGGTAVLTYEKD
-756 NGAAVTPDTSA
+756 GTAVTPDTST

-778 TAPAG
+778 TEPAG
-783 GNYEPLVLKNGT
+783 GNYQPIVLQAGT
-795 LTITVRSSSG
+795 LTISNRPSSG
-805 GGAGGGGG
+805 GSGSHSG
-813 SSAGGG
+813 SSTPTHVVSAGK
-819 GGGGATESTY
+819 A
-829 PVASSPA
+829 A
-836 KNGSVSLNT
+836 NGSVSLNT
-845 HGAAKG
+845 VRAAQG
-851 STVTITVKPD
+851 SRVTITVKPD
-861 SGYKLDKLTVTDQNG
+861 AGYQLASLTVRDGNG
-876 NRLSLNDQGNGK
+876 NAVAVTKQTETT
-888 YTFIMPTGKVS
+888 YTFTMPSSKVS
-899 VESVFAPITAQ
+899 VDASFAALQTTIS
-910 PEFKDVANDSYYY
+910 FRDVKHGDYFY

-929 VEKGITEGTGT
+929 VEKGITEGTSAN
-940 ETFSP
+940 TFSP
-945 HASCTRAQTV
+945 NASCTRAQMV
-955 TFLWRAAGAPE
+955 TFLWRAAGSPAS
-966 PKNSVNPF
+966 KSTTNPF
-974 SDLDPSAYYY
+974 KDISSSDYYY
-984 KAVLWALENGITQGT
+984 DAVLWAVENGITTGT
-999 SADTFSPGAT
+999 GADAFAPNTT
-1009 VDRGQTVTFLH
+1009 VTRGQTVTFLY
-1020 RAAGSPLAGSSDF
+1020 RAAGSPEGNGNSSFLDVNK
-1033 NDVSDGAYYAKAVAW
+1033 NDYYNSAVLW
-1048 ANENG
+1048 AAQNG
-1053 ITSGTGNGKFTPN
+1053 ITTGTGDGRFSPG

-1071 GQIVTLLYRANN
+1071 AQIVTLLFRANGGI

>member
-1 MRKHQAHPFAA
+1 MRKHQAHPFAV

-32 YAADAGST
+32 YATDAGST

-60 AEINQ
+60 VEINQ

-76 PDKYDIRPDISN
+76 PDKYDILPDISN
-88 EEINTRIGTDTS
+88 QEINTRIGTDTS
-100 ALLDAKGKAYRDTLA
+100 ALLDAKGKADRDTLA

-343 DFNDLT
+343 DFNNLT

-381 DKVKVTIEGIVDEH
+381 DKVKVTIKGIVDAQN
-395 DLPIPVSYDVHF
+395 LPIPVSYDVHF
-407 FQTGTEPHPNLEQTS
+407 FQTGTEPHPNLEQTA

-457 DAVLGGTKLALGTD
+457 DAVLGGTKLTLGTD

-488 YYITASSTAA
+488 YYITASSTAV
-498 GKDHTTAG
+498 DTEHTTAN
-506 KSGEMSAVKS
+506 KSGEMSDVKS
-516 INIEEYIAP
+516 INIEEYGAP
-525 SMVLTDTAA
+525 SMTLTDTAA

-540 TGTVSFTAPV
+540 TGTVTFTAPV

-555 YIVRDASDLSCDH
+555 YIVRDASELICDH
-568 TAVLA
+568 TEVLA

-600 LYAQGTDS
+600 LYAQGADG
-608 SNSAVTRIELLAY
+608 SNSAVTRIELPAY
-621 QPAAPSVTAP
+621 HPATPSVTAP
-631 TANTLTYNGTAQP
+631 TANTLTYNGNAQP

-657 YRLGD
+657 YRLGN
-662 TGDYSTD
+662 TGDYSAD
-669 VPMATNAGTYTVW
+669 VPMATDAGIYTVW

-688 DTHDSVAEQSLS
+688 DTHDSAAEQSFS
-700 VCIAK
+700 VSIAK
-705 AKVTATAKS
+705 AKITAAAKS
-714 YAIQTG
+714 YTIQTG

-725 LTAPVL
+725 LTVPIL
-731 GTHYT
+731 GEHYT

-741 GADALYGTAVLTYKK
+741 GGNTLGGTAVLTYEK
-756 NGAAVTPDTSA
+756 NGTAVTPDTST
-767 AGTYDIVLSGV
+767 AGIYDIVLSGV
-778 TAPAG
+778 TEPAG

-795 LTITVRSSSG
+795 LTVSARPSSSG
-805 GGAGGGGG
+805 SSSG
-813 SSAGGG
+813 SHIA
-819 GGGGATESTY
+819 TY

-851 STVTITVKPD
+851 STVTVTVKPD
-861 SGYKLDKLTVTDQNG
+861 DGCKLASLTVRDSSG
-876 NRLSLNDQGNGK
+876 NPIAVTPKTVDT
-888 YTFIMPTGKVS
+888 YTFIMPSGKVS
-899 VESVFAPITAQ
+899 VEPVFAPIKEQ
-910 PEFKDVANDSYYY
+910 PEFKDITNDSYYY

-929 VEKGITEGTGT
+929 VEKGITEGTSA
-940 ETFSP
+940 EAFSP
-945 HASCTRAQTV
+945 GASCTRAQMA
-955 TFLWRAAGAPE
+955 TFLWRAAGSPAP
-966 PKNSVNPF
+966 KSTTNPF
-974 SDLDPSAYYY
+974 KDISSTDYFYN
-984 KAVLWALENGITQGT
+984 AVLWAVENGITSGT
-999 SADTFSPGAT
+999 GADTFSPAT
-1009 VDRGQTVTFLH
+1009 TVTRGQTVTFLY
-1020 RAAGSPLAGSSDF
+1020 RAAGSPAVSGGSFSDVAA
-1033 NDVSDGAYYAKAVAW
+1033 DAYYAKAVAW

-1053 ITSGTGNGKFTPN
+1053 ITSGVGSNKFAPN

-1071 GQIVTLLYRANN
+1071 AQIVTLLYRAQ

>member
-1 MRKHQAHPFAA
+1 MRKHQAHPFAV

-45 QISAFQFKYPAEHTF
+45 QVSAFQFKYPTDHTF

-65 FYAEHPYDISL
+65 FYAEHPYDTSL
-76 PDKYDIRPDISN
+76 PDKYDIQPDISN
-88 EEINTRIGTDTS
+88 EEINTRIGTDTT
-100 ALLDAKGKAYRDTLA
+100 ALLDAKGKADRDTLA
-115 GSLSQETLDNALN
+115 GSLTQETLGNALN

-181 AGVVSGVFGWAKAGP
+181 AGVMSGVFGWAKAGP

-343 DFNDLT
+343 DLNKLT

-381 DKVKVTIEGIVDEH
+381 DKVKVTIEGIVDAQN
-395 DLPIPVSYDVHF
+395 LPIPVSYDVHF
-407 FQTGTEPHPNLEQTS
+407 FQTGTEPHPNLEQTA
-422 VSRTAADTAEFEY
+422 VSRTAADTAEFRF
-435 TSDYAGTMYYL
+435 TADYAGTMHYL
-446 VQDADQPEPSA
+446 VLDANQPEPSA

-498 GKDHTTAG
+498 GKDHTTAD

-516 INIEEYIAP
+516 INIEEYVAP
-525 SMVLTDTAA
+525 SMTLTDTAA

-540 TGTVSFTAPV
+540 TGTVTFTAPV
-550 AGTYH
+550 AGTFH
-555 YIVRDASDLSCDH
+555 YIVRDVSELICDH
-568 TAVLA
+568 TEVLT

-600 LYAQGTDS
+600 LYAQGTDG
-608 SNSAVTRIELLAY
+608 SNSTVTRIELPAY

-657 YRLGD
+657 YRLGN
-662 TGDYSTD
+662 TGDYSAE
-669 VPMATNAGTYTVW
+669 VPTATNAGTYTVW

-688 DTHDSVAEQSLS
+688 DTHDSVAEQSFS
-700 VCIAK
+700 VSIAK

-725 LTAPVL
+725 LAAPVL
-731 GTHYT
+731 GEHYT

-741 GADALYGTAVLTYKK
+741 GGDTLGGTAALTYEKD
-756 NGAAVTPDTSA
+756 GTPVTPDTSA
-767 AGTYDIVLSGV
+767 AGSYDIVLSGV
-778 TAPAG
+778 TEPMG

-795 LTITVRSSSG
+795 LTISARPSSG
-805 GGAGGGGG
+805 G
-813 SSAGGG
+813 SS
-819 GGGGATESTY
+819 SSSKPTY
-829 PVASSPA
+829 PVSSSSV
-836 KNGSVSLNT
+836 KNGSVSFST
-845 HGAAKG
+845 RSASKG

-861 SGYKLDKLTVTDQNG
+861 KGYELASLMVRDSNG
-876 NRLSLNDQGNGK
+876 NPIAVTPKTADT
-888 YTFIMPTGKVS
+888 YTFIMPSGNVS
-899 VESVFAPITAQ
+899 VEPVFAPIKAQ
-910 PEFKDVANDSYYY
+910 PEFKDVASDSYYY
-923 DAVQWA
+923 EAVQWA
-929 VEKGITEGTGT
+929 VENGITE
-940 ETFSP
+940 
-945 HASCTRAQTV
+945 
-955 TFLWRAAGAPE
+955 
-966 PKNSVNPF
+966 
-974 SDLDPSAYYY
+974 
-984 KAVLWALENGITQGT
+984 GT
-999 SADTFSPGAT
+999 SADTFSPGASCTRAQMVTFLWRAAGSPAPKSAANPFKDISANDYYYEAVLWAVENGITSGTGADTFSPGAT
-1009 VDRGQTVTFLH
+1009 VTRGQTVTFLH
-1020 RAAGSPLAGSSDF
+1020 RAAGSPLAGSSAF
-1033 NDVSDGAYYAKAVAW
+1033 SDVSDSAYYAKAVAW
-1048 ANENG
+1048 AAENG
-1053 ITSGTGNGKFTPN
+1053 ITSGTGNSKFTPN
-1066 ADCTR
+1066 AACTR
-1071 GQIVTLLYRANN
+1071 GQIVTLLYRAQ

>member
-1 MRKHQAHPFAA
+1 MRKRQAHPFAA

-40 QPQEQ
+40 QPQKQ
-45 QISAFQFKYPAEHTF
+45 QISAFQFKYPTEHTF

-65 FYAEHPYDISL
+65 FYAEHPYDTSL
-76 PDKYDIRPDISN
+76 PDKYDIQPDISN
-88 EEINTRIGTDTS
+88 EEINTRIGTNVYGLYGNS
-100 ALLDAKGKAYRDTLA
+100 AQQIADRDALA
-115 GSLSQETLDNALN
+115 GRLSQETLDNALN
-128 ATNFMR
+128 ATNYMR
-134 YSAGLQLL
+134 FSAGLQLL
-142 YIHTNDRIGGY
+142 YINTNDPVGGY

-181 AGVVSGVFGWAKAGP
+181 AGVVKGVFDWAKAGP

-205 GVANKMVNSF
+205 GVANKMINSF

-250 KNPKTGKARGSA
+250 TNPKTGKARGSA

-306 PYQGNPWSYFINT
+306 PYQGNPWSYFINAG
-319 DSAKVD
+319 SVKVD
-325 TSTLKVTLECDGK
+325 TSSLKVTLECDGK

-343 DFNDLT
+343 DLNNLT

-381 DKVKVTIEGIVDEH
+381 DKVKVTIEGIVDAQN
-395 DLPIPVSYDVHF
+395 LPIPVSYDVHF
-407 FQTGTEPHPNLEQTS
+407 FQTGTEPHPNLEQTA
-422 VSRTAADTAEFEY
+422 VSRTAADTAEFRF
-435 TSDYAGTMYYL
+435 TADYAGTMYYL

-482 NSAKKL
+482 NGAKKL
-488 YYITASSTAA
+488 YYITASSTAV
-498 GKDHTTAG
+498 GKDHTTAD

-516 INIEEYIAP
+516 IDIEEHI
-525 SMVLTDTAA
+525 
-534 VRESKS
+534 
-540 TGTVSFTAPV
+540 
-550 AGTYH
+550 
-555 YIVRDASDLSCDH
+555 
-568 TAVLA
+568 
-573 GTEAVMTVGENQIAL
+573 
-588 TGLTDNAAKSVF
+588 
-600 LYAQGTDS
+600 
-608 SNSAVTRIELLAY
+608 
-621 QPAAPSVTAP
+621 APSVTAP

-650 TSGGRME
+650 TSGGTME

-662 TGDYSTD
+662 DGFYSTD
-669 VPMATNAGTYTVW
+669 IPTATNAGAYTVW

-688 DTHDSVAEQSLS
+688 DTHDSAAEQSLS
-700 VCIAK
+700 VSIAK
-705 AKVTATAKS
+705 AKVTAAAKS
-714 YAIQTG
+714 YTIQTG

-725 LTAPVL
+725 LTVPVL
-731 GTHYT
+731 GEHYT

-741 GADALYGTAVLTYKK
+741 GGDTLGGTAVLTYEK
-756 NGAAVTPDTSA
+756 NGTPVTPDTSA
-767 AGTYDIVLSGV
+767 AGSYDIVLSGV
-778 TAPAG
+778 TEPAG

-795 LTITVRSSSG
+795 LTISARPSSG
-805 GGAGGGGG
+805 GSSGGQSSG
-813 SSAGGG
+813 S
-819 GGGGATESTY
+819 TPTY
-829 PVASSPA
+829 PVSSSSV
-836 KNGSVSLNT
+836 KNGSVSVSTRSAFRGN
-845 HGAAKG
+845 
-851 STVTITVKPD
+851 TVTITVKPED
-861 SGYKLDKLTVTDQNG
+861 GYKLASLTVRDGNG
-876 NRLSLNDQGNGK
+876 NSISVTKKADDI
-888 YTFIMPTGKVS
+888 YTFVMPHSKVS
-899 VESVFAPITAQ
+899 VEPVFAPIKAQ
-910 PEFKDVANDSYYY
+910 PEFKDIANNSYYY

-929 VEKGITEGTGT
+929 VEKGITEGTSI

-955 TFLWRAAGAPE
+955 TFLWRAAGSPE
-966 PKNSVNPF
+966 PTGTINPF

-984 KAVLWALENGITQGT
+984 KAVLWAIEHGITQGT
-999 SADTFSPGAT
+999 SADTFSPNMT
-1009 VDRGQTVTFLH
+1009 VTRGQTVTFLH
-1020 RAAGSPLAGSSDF
+1020 RAAGTPSHGGNAAFLDISD
-1033 NDVSDGAYYAKAVAW
+1033 NDYYFDAVAW
-1048 ANENG
+1048 AAQNG
-1053 ITSGTGNGKFTPN
+1053 ITSGVGNGKFSPG

>member
-1 MRKHQAHPFAA
+1 MRKRQAHPFAT
-12 KAVSAALTAALLLA
+12 KVVSAALTAALLLA

-45 QISAFQFKYPAEHTF
+45 QISAFQFKYPTEHTF

-65 FYAEHPYDISL
+65 FYAEHPYDTSL
-76 PDKYDIRPDISN
+76 PDKYDIQPDISN
-88 EEINTRIGTDTS
+88 EKINTRIGTDTS
-100 ALLDAKGKAYRDTLA
+100 ALLDAKGKADRDTLA

-181 AGVVSGVFGWAKAGP
+181 AGIVSGVFGWAKAGP

-250 KNPKTGKARGSA
+250 TNPKTGKARGSA

-298 QMSYPEGN
+298 QMSYPAGN
-306 PYQGNPWSYFINT
+306 PYQGNPWSYFINAG
-319 DSAKVD
+319 SVKVD
-325 TSTLKVTLECDGK
+325 TSSLKVTLECDGK

-343 DFNDLT
+343 DLNNLT

-446 VQDADQPEPSA
+446 VQDADQPEPSV
-457 DAVLGGTKLALGTD
+457 DAVLGGTKMTLGTD

-488 YYITASSTAA
+488 YYITISTTGA
-498 GKDHTTAG
+498 GKDYATANKG
-506 KSGEMSAVKS
+506 GEMSAVKS
-516 INIEEYIAP
+516 IDIKEHI
-525 SMVLTDTAA
+525 
-534 VRESKS
+534 
-540 TGTVSFTAPV
+540 
-550 AGTYH
+550 
-555 YIVRDASDLSCDH
+555 
-568 TAVLA
+568 
-573 GTEAVMTVGENQIAL
+573 
-588 TGLTDNAAKSVF
+588 
-600 LYAQGTDS
+600 
-608 SNSAVTRIELLAY
+608 
-621 QPAAPSVTAP
+621 APSVTAP
-631 TANTLTYNGTAQP
+631 TASTLTYNGTAQP

-662 TGDYSTD
+662 TGDYSAD
-669 VPMATNAGTYTVW
+669 VPTATNAGTYTVW

-688 DTHDSVAEQSLS
+688 DTHDSAAEQSLS

-705 AKVTATAKS
+705 AKITAAAKS

-731 GTHYT
+731 GEHYT

-741 GADALYGTAVLTYKK
+741 GGDTLDGTAVLTYEK
-756 NGAAVTPDTSA
+756 NGTPVTPDTSA
-767 AGTYDIVLSGV
+767 AGSFDIVLSGV
-778 TAPAG
+778 TEPMG

-795 LTITVRSSSG
+795 LTISARPSSG
-805 GGAGGGGG
+805 GSSGGQSSG
-813 SSAGGG
+813 S
-819 GGGGATESTY
+819 TPTY
-829 PVASSPA
+829 PVSSSSV
-836 KNGSVSLNT
+836 KNGSVSVSTRSTFRGN
-845 HGAAKG
+845 
-851 STVTITVKPD
+851 TVTITVKPED
-861 SGYKLDKLTVTDQNG
+861 GYKLASLTVRDGNG
-876 NRLSLNDQGNGK
+876 NSISVTKKADDI
-888 YTFIMPTGKVS
+888 YTFVMPHSKVS
-899 VESVFAPITAQ
+899 VEPVFAPIKAQ
-910 PEFKDVANDSYYY
+910 PEFKDIANNSYYY

-929 VEKGITEGTGT
+929 VEKGITEGTSI

-955 TFLWRAAGAPE
+955 TFLWRAAGSPE
-966 PKNSVNPF
+966 PTGTINPF

-984 KAVLWALENGITQGT
+984 KAVLWAIEHGITQGT
-999 SADTFSPGAT
+999 SADTFSPNMT
-1009 VDRGQTVTFLH
+1009 VTRGQTVTFLH
-1020 RAAGSPLAGSSDF
+1020 RAAGTPSHGGNAAFLDISD
-1033 NDVSDGAYYAKAVAW
+1033 NDYYFDAVAW
-1048 ANENG
+1048 AAQNG
-1053 ITSGTGNGKFTPN
+1053 ITSGVGNGKFSPG

-1071 GQIVTLLYRANN
+1071 SQIVTLLYRANN

>member
-32 YAADAGST
+32 YAADAGNT
-40 QPQEQ
+40 RPQEQ
-45 QISAFQFKYPAEHTF
+45 QISAFQFKYPTEHTF

-65 FYAEHPYDISL
+65 FYAEHPYDTSL
-76 PDKYDIRPDISN
+76 PDKYDIQPDISN

-100 ALLDAKGKAYRDTLA
+100 ALLDAKGKADRDTLA

-343 DFNDLT
+343 DFNNLT

-381 DKVKVTIEGIVDEH
+381 DKVKVTIEGIVDAH
-395 DLPIPVSYDVHF
+395 DLPISVSYDVHF
-407 FQTGTEPHPNLEQTS
+407 FQTGTEPHPNLEQTA

-435 TSDYAGTMYYL
+435 TSDYAGTMHYL
-446 VQDADQPEPSA
+446 VLDADQPEPSA

-471 EALLAL
+471 EALLDL

-482 NSAKKL
+482 NGAKKL

-498 GKDHTTAG
+498 DKDHTTAG
-506 KSGEMSAVKS
+506 KSGEMSAVNS
-516 INIEEYIAP
+516 IDIEEYVAP
-525 SMVLTDTAA
+525 SMTLTDTMA

-540 TGTVSFTAPV
+540 TGTVTFTAPV

-555 YIVRDASDLSCDH
+555 YIVRDVSELICDH
-568 TAVLA
+568 TEVLS

-600 LYAQGTDS
+600 LYAQGTDG
-608 SNSAVTRIELLAY
+608 SNSAVTRIELPAY

-662 TGDYSTD
+662 TGDYSGD
-669 VPMATNAGTYTVW
+669 VPMATDAGTYTVW

-688 DTHDSVAEQSLS
+688 DTHDSAAEQIFS
-700 VCIAK
+700 VSIAK

-714 YAIQTG
+714 YTIQTG

-725 LTAPVL
+725 LTVPIH
-731 GTHYT
+731 GEHYT

-741 GADALYGTAVLTYKK
+741 GSDALGGTAVLTYEK
-756 NGAAVTPDTSA
+756 NGTAVTPDTST

-778 TAPAG
+778 TEPAG
-783 GNYEPLVLKNGT
+783 GNYQPIVLQAGT
-795 LTITVRSSSG
+795 LTISNRPSSG
-805 GGAGGGGG
+805 GSGSHSG
-813 SSAGGG
+813 SSTPTHAVSAGR
-819 GGGGATESTY
+819 
-829 PVASSPA
+829 VA
-836 KNGSVSLNT
+836 NGKVSLST
-845 HGAAKG
+845 SRAAQG
-851 STVTITVKPD
+851 SRVSITVKPD
-861 SGYKLDKLTVTDQNG
+861 AGYQLASLTVRDGNG
-876 NRLSLNDQGNGK
+876 NAVAVTKQTETT
-888 YTFIMPTGKVS
+888 YTFTMPAGKVS
-899 VESVFAPITAQ
+899 VDASFAAIQTAIS
-910 PEFKDVANDSYYY
+910 FRDVKQGDYFY

-929 VEKGITEGTGT
+929 VEKGITAGTSAN
-940 ETFSP
+940 TFSP
-945 HASCTRAQTV
+945 NASCTRAQMV
-955 TFLWRAAGAPE
+955 TFLWRAAGSPAS
-966 PKNSVNPF
+966 KSTTNPF
-974 SDLDPSAYYY
+974 KDISSSDYYY
-984 KAVLWALENGITQGT
+984 DAVLWAVENGITTGT
-999 SADTFSPGAT
+999 GADTFAPNTT
-1009 VDRGQTVTFLH
+1009 VTRGQTVTFLY
-1020 RAAGSPLAGSSDF
+1020 RAAGSPM
-1033 NDVSDGAYYAKAVAW
+1033 VSDGDGFYDVNKNDYYNGAVLW
-1048 ANENG
+1048 AAQNG
-1053 ITSGTGNGKFTPN
+1053 ITTGTGDGRFSPG

-1071 GQIVTLLYRANN
+1071 AQIVTLLFRANKGN

>member
-1 MRKHQAHPFAA
+1 MRKHQAHPFAV

-45 QISAFQFKYPAEHTF
+45 QISTFQFKYPAEHTF

-65 FYAEHPYDISL
+65 FYAEHPYDTSL
-76 PDKYDIRPDISN
+76 PDKYDIQPDISN
-88 EEINTRIGTDTS
+88 EEINTRIGTDTT
-100 ALLDAKGKAYRDTLA
+100 ALLDAKGKADRDTLA
-115 GSLSQETLDNALN
+115 GSLSQETLHNALN

-250 KNPKTGKARGSA
+250 TNPKTGKARGSA
-262 VSMMVTYYGADPDGL
+262 VAMFVTYYGGDPDNL

-343 DFNDLT
+343 DFNNLT

-381 DKVKVTIEGIVDEH
+381 DKVKVTIEGIVDAQN
-395 DLPIPVSYDVHF
+395 LPIPVSYDVHF
-407 FQTGTEPHPNLEQTS
+407 FQTGTEPYPNLEQIA

-457 DAVLGGTKLALGTD
+457 DAVLGGTKLAFGTD
-471 EALLAL
+471 EALLDL
-477 TGLTG
+477 TGLNG

-516 INIEEYIAP
+516 ANIPAYIAP

-540 TGTVSFTAPV
+540 TGTVTFTAPV

-568 TAVLA
+568 TEVLA

-600 LYAQGTDS
+600 LYAQGTDG
-608 SNSAVTRIELLAY
+608 SNSAVTRIELPAY

-662 TGDYSTD
+662 TGDYSAD
-669 VPMATNAGTYTVW
+669 VPMATDAGTYTVW

-688 DTHDSVAEQSLS
+688 DTHDSAAEQSFS
-700 VCIAK
+700 VSIAK

-741 GADALYGTAVLTYKK
+741 GGDTLGGIAVLTYEK
-756 NGAAVTPDTSA
+756 NGTPVTPDTSA
-767 AGTYDIVLSGV
+767 AGIYDIVLSGV
-778 TAPAG
+778 TEPMG

-795 LTITVRSSSG
+795 LTISARPSF
-805 GGAGGGGG
+805 GG
-813 SSAGGG
+813 SS
-819 GGGGATESTY
+819 SSSKPTY
-829 PVASSPA
+829 PVSSSSV
-836 KNGSVSLNT
+836 KNGSVSFST
-845 HGAAKG
+845 RSASKG
-851 STVTITVKPD
+851 STVTVTVKPD
-861 SGYKLDKLTVTDQNG
+861 DGYRLASLTVRDSSG
-876 NRLSLNDQGNGK
+876 NPIAVTPKTADT
-888 YTFIMPTGKVS
+888 YTFIMPSGKVS
-899 VESVFAPITAQ
+899 VEPVFAPIKAQ
-910 PEFKDVANDSYYY
+910 PEFKDVASDSYYY
-923 DAVQWA
+923 EAVQWA
-929 VEKGITEGTGT
+929 VEKGITEGTSA

-955 TFLWRAAGAPE
+955 TFLWRAAGSPE
-966 PKNSVNPF
+966 PTGTVNPF
-974 SDLDPSAYYY
+974 SDLSPNAYYY
-984 KAVLWALENGITQGT
+984 KAVLWAVENGITSGT
-999 SADTFSPGAT
+999 GADTFSPAT
-1009 VDRGQTVTFLH
+1009 TVTRGQTVTFLY
-1020 RAAGSPLAGSSDF
+1020 RAAGSPAVSGGSFSDVAA
-1033 NDVSDGAYYAKAVAW
+1033 DAYYAKAVAW

-1053 ITSGTGNGKFTPN
+1053 ITSGTGNRNFSPN

-1071 GQIVTLLYRANN
+1071 GQIVTLLYRANKGN

>member
-1 MRKHQAHPFAA
+1 MRKHQAHPFAV

-45 QISAFQFKYPAEHTF
+45 QVSAFQFKYPTDHTF

-65 FYAEHPYDISL
+65 FYAEHPYDTSL
-76 PDKYDIRPDISN
+76 PDKYDIQPDISN
-88 EEINTRIGTDTS
+88 EEINTRIGTDTT
-100 ALLDAKGKAYRDTLA
+100 ALLDAKGKADRDTLA
-115 GSLSQETLDNALN
+115 GSLTQETLGNALN

-343 DFNDLT
+343 DLNKLT

-381 DKVKVTIEGIVDEH
+381 DKVKVTIEGIVDAQN
-395 DLPIPVSYDVHF
+395 LPIPVSYDVHF
-407 FQTGTEPHPNLEQTS
+407 FQTGTEPHPNLEQTA
-422 VSRTAADTAEFEY
+422 VSRTAADTAEFRF
-435 TSDYAGTMYYL
+435 TADYAGTMHYL
-446 VQDADQPEPSA
+446 VLDANQPEPSA

-498 GKDHTTAG
+498 GKDHTTAD

-516 INIEEYIAP
+516 INIEEYVAP
-525 SMVLTDTAA
+525 SMTLTDTAA

-540 TGTVSFTAPV
+540 TGTVTFTAPV
-550 AGTYH
+550 AGTFH
-555 YIVRDASDLSCDH
+555 YIVRDVSELICDH
-568 TAVLA
+568 TEVLT

-600 LYAQGTDS
+600 LYAQGTDG
-608 SNSAVTRIELLAY
+608 SNSAVTRIELPAY

-657 YRLGD
+657 YRLGN
-662 TGDYSTD
+662 TGDYSAE
-669 VPMATNAGTYTVW
+669 VPTATNAGTYTVW

-688 DTHDSVAEQSLS
+688 DTHDSVAEQSFS
-700 VCIAK
+700 VSIAK

-725 LTAPVL
+725 LAAPVL
-731 GTHYT
+731 GEHYT

-741 GADALYGTAVLTYKK
+741 GGDTLGGTAALTYEKD
-756 NGAAVTPDTSA
+756 GTPVTPDTSA
-767 AGTYDIVLSGV
+767 AGSYDIVLSGV
-778 TAPAG
+778 TEPMG

-795 LTITVRSSSG
+795 LTISARPSSG
-805 GGAGGGGG
+805 G
-813 SSAGGG
+813 SS
-819 GGGGATESTY
+819 SSSKPTY
-829 PVASSPA
+829 PVSSSSV
-836 KNGSVSLNT
+836 KNGSVSFST
-845 HGAAKG
+845 RSASKG

-861 SGYKLDKLTVTDQNG
+861 KGYELASLMVRDSNG
-876 NRLSLNDQGNGK
+876 NPIAVTPKTADT
-888 YTFIMPTGKVS
+888 YTFIMPSGNVS
-899 VESVFAPITAQ
+899 VEPVFAPIKAQ
-910 PEFKDVANDSYYY
+910 PEFKDVASDSYYY
-923 DAVQWA
+923 EAVQWA
-929 VEKGITEGTGT
+929 VENGITE
-940 ETFSP
+940 
-945 HASCTRAQTV
+945 
-955 TFLWRAAGAPE
+955 
-966 PKNSVNPF
+966 
-974 SDLDPSAYYY
+974 
-984 KAVLWALENGITQGT
+984 GT
-999 SADTFSPGAT
+999 SADTFSPGASCTRAQMVTFLWRAAGSPAPKSAANPFKDISANDYYYEAVLWAVENGITSGTGADTFSPGAT
-1009 VDRGQTVTFLH
+1009 VTRGQTVTFLH
-1020 RAAGSPLAGSSDF
+1020 RAAGSPLAGSSAF
-1033 NDVSDGAYYAKAVAW
+1033 SDVSDSAYYAKAVAW
-1048 ANENG
+1048 AAENG
-1053 ITSGTGNGKFTPN
+1053 ITSGTGNSKFTPN
-1066 ADCTR
+1066 AACTR
-1071 GQIVTLLYRANN
+1071 GQIVTLLYRAQ

>member
-1 MRKHQAHPFAA
+1 
-12 KAVSAALTAALLLA
+12 
-26 PAQSIA
+26 
-32 YAADAGST
+32 
-40 QPQEQ
+40 
-45 QISAFQFKYPAEHTF
+45 
-60 AEINQ
+60 
-65 FYAEHPYDISL
+65 
-76 PDKYDIRPDISN
+76 
-88 EEINTRIGTDTS
+88 
-100 ALLDAKGKAYRDTLA
+100 
-115 GSLSQETLDNALN
+115 
-128 ATNFMR
+128 
-134 YSAGLQLL
+134 
-142 YIHTNDRIGGY
+142 
-153 QWRAQAG
+153 
-160 AALMAELNT
+160 MAELNT

-181 AGVVSGVFGWAKAGP
+181 AGVVKGVFDWAKAGP

-240 GFGAADLSGT
+240 GFGAANLSGT
-250 KNPKTGKARGSA
+250 TNPKTGKARGSA
-262 VSMMVTYYGADPDGL
+262 VAMFVTYYGGDPDNL

-306 PYQGNPWSYFINT
+306 PYQGNPWSYFIN
-319 DSAKVD
+319 AGGVKVD

-343 DFNDLT
+343 DLNNLT

-457 DAVLGGTKLALGTD
+457 DAVLGGTKLVLGTD

-498 GKDHTTAG
+498 GKDHTTAD

-516 INIEEYIAP
+516 IDIEEHI
-525 SMVLTDTAA
+525 
-534 VRESKS
+534 
-540 TGTVSFTAPV
+540 
-550 AGTYH
+550 
-555 YIVRDASDLSCDH
+555 
-568 TAVLA
+568 
-573 GTEAVMTVGENQIAL
+573 
-588 TGLTDNAAKSVF
+588 
-600 LYAQGTDS
+600 
-608 SNSAVTRIELLAY
+608 
-621 QPAAPSVTAP
+621 APSVTAP

-662 TGDYSTD
+662 TGDYSAD
-669 VPMATNAGTYTVW
+669 VPMATDAGTYTIW

-700 VCIAK
+700 VSIAK
-705 AKVTATAKS
+705 AKVTAAVKS
-714 YAIQTG
+714 YTIQTG

-731 GTHYT
+731 GEHYT

-741 GADALYGTAVLTYKK
+741 GGDTLGGIAVLTYEK
-756 NGAAVTPDTSA
+756 NGTPVTPDTSA
-767 AGTYDIVLSGV
+767 ASSYDIVLSGV
-778 TAPAG
+778 TEPAG

-795 LTITVRSSSG
+795 LTISTRPSSG
-805 GGAGGGGG
+805 GSSGGQSSG
-813 SSAGGG
+813 S
-819 GGGGATESTY
+819 TPTY
-829 PVASSPA
+829 PVSSASV
-836 KNGSVSLNT
+836 KNGSVSVSTRSAFRGN
-845 HGAAKG
+845 
-851 STVTITVKPD
+851 TVTITVKPED
-861 SGYKLDKLTVTDQNG
+861 GYKLASLTVRDGNG
-876 NRLSLNDQGNGK
+876 NSISVTKKADDI
-888 YTFIMPTGKVS
+888 YTFVMPHSKVS
-899 VESVFAPITAQ
+899 VEPVFERIKAETIS
-910 PEFKDVANDSYYY
+910 FVDVARSAYYY

-929 VEKGITEGTGT
+929 VEKGITEGTSI

-955 TFLWRAAGAPE
+955 TFLWRAAGSPE

-974 SDLDPSAYYY
+974 SDLSPNAYYY
-984 KAVLWALENGITQGT
+984 KAVLWAVENRITQGT
-999 SADTFSPGAT
+999 STDTFSPDAT
-1009 VDRGQTVTFLH
+1009 VTRGQTVTLLH
-1020 RAAGSPLAGSSDF
+1020 RAAGSPLAGSSGF

-1053 ITSGTGNGKFTPN
+1053 ITSGTGSNKFSPDAN
-1066 ADCTR
+1066 CTR

>member
-1 MRKHQAHPFAA
+1 MTKSPPNRKRFTRIA
-12 KAVSAALTAALLLA
+12 SLLLA
-26 PAQSIA
+26 ASIAAPMLIGNMTAYAVNTDDTPAQVSSFQWKYPENPSFEEINQ
-32 YAADAGST
+32 YAAD
-40 QPQEQ
+40 
-45 QISAFQFKYPAEHTF
+45 
-60 AEINQ
+60 
-65 FYAEHPYDISL
+65 HPFDVALPDSYDI
-76 PDKYDIRPDISN
+76 IPDIAN
-88 EEINTRIGTDTS
+88 KEINTRIGTDTS
-100 ALLDAKGKAYRDTLA
+100 ALLDAKGKADRDTLA

-250 KNPKTGKARGSA
+250 TNPKTGKVRGSA
-262 VSMMVTYYGADPDGL
+262 VAMFVTYYGGDPDNL

-343 DFNDLT
+343 DFNNLT

-381 DKVKVTIEGIVDEH
+381 DKVKVTIEGIVDAH

-407 FQTGTEPHPNLEQTS
+407 FQTGTEPHPNLEQTA

-435 TSDYAGTMYYL
+435 TSDYAGTMHYL
-446 VQDADQPEPSA
+446 VLDADQPEPSA

-471 EALLAL
+471 EAFLDL

-482 NSAKKL
+482 NGAKKL

-498 GKDHTTAG
+498 DKDHTTAG
-506 KSGEMSAVKS
+506 KSGEMSVVKS
-516 INIEEYIAP
+516 IDIEKYVAP

-540 TGTVSFTAPV
+540 TGTVTFTAPV

-555 YIVRDASDLSCDH
+555 YIVRDVSELICDH
-568 TAVLA
+568 TEVLT

-600 LYAQGTDS
+600 LYAQGTDG
-608 SNSAVTRIELLAY
+608 SNSAVTRIELPAY

-657 YRLGD
+657 YRLGN

-669 VPMATNAGTYTVW
+669 APTATDAGTYTVW

-688 DTHDSVAEQSLS
+688 DTHDSAAEQSLS
-700 VCIAK
+700 VSIAK
-705 AKVTATAKS
+705 AKITAAAKS
-714 YAIQTG
+714 YTIQTG

-741 GADALYGTAVLTYKK
+741 GGDTLGGIAVLTYEK
-756 NGAAVTPDTSA
+756 NGTTVTPDISV
-767 AGTYDIVLSGV
+767 AGIYDIVLSGV
-778 TAPAG
+778 TEPAG
-783 GNYEPLVLKNGT
+783 GNYRPIVLQAGT
-795 LTITVRSSSG
+795 LTISNRPSSG
-805 GGAGGGGG
+805 GSGSHSG
-813 SSAGGG
+813 SSTPTHAV
-819 GGGGATESTY
+819 STGK
-829 PVASSPA
+829 AA
-836 KNGSVSLNT
+836 NGSVSLNT
-845 HGAAKG
+845 TRAAQG
-851 STVTITVKPD
+851 SRVTITVKPD
-861 SGYKLDKLTVTDQNG
+861 VGYQLASLTVRDGNG
-876 NRLSLNDQGNGK
+876 NAVSVTKQTETT
-888 YTFIMPTGKVS
+888 YTFTMPSSKVS
-899 VESVFAPITAQ
+899 VDASFAAIQTAVS
-910 PEFKDVANDSYYY
+910 FRDVEQSDYYY

-929 VEKGITEGTGT
+929 VEKGITEGTSAN
-940 ETFSP
+940 TFSP
-945 HASCTRAQTV
+945 NASCTRAQMV
-955 TFLWRAAGAPE
+955 TFLWRAAGSPAS
-966 PKNSVNPF
+966 KSTTNPF
-974 SDLDPSAYYY
+974 KDISSSDYYY
-984 KAVLWALENGITQGT
+984 DAVLWAVENGITTGT
-999 SADTFSPGAT
+999 GADTFAPNTT
-1009 VDRGQTVTFLH
+1009 VTRGQTVTFLY
-1020 RAAGSPLAGSSDF
+1020 RAAGSPEGNGNSSFLDVNK
-1033 NDVSDGAYYAKAVAW
+1033 NDYYNGAVLW
-1048 ANENG
+1048 AAQNG
-1053 ITSGTGNGKFTPN
+1053 ITTGTGDGRFSPG

-1071 GQIVTLLYRANN
+1071 AQIVTLLFRANGGI

>member
-45 QISAFQFKYPAEHTF
+45 QISAFQFKYPTEHTF
-60 AEINQ
+60 VEINQ
-65 FYAEHPYDISL
+65 FYAEHPYDTSL
-76 PDKYDIRPDISN
+76 PDKYDIQPDISN

-100 ALLDAKGKAYRDTLA
+100 ALLDAKGKADRDTLA

-343 DFNDLT
+343 DFNNLT

-381 DKVKVTIEGIVDEH
+381 DKVKVTIEGIVDAQN
-395 DLPIPVSYDVHF
+395 LPIPVSYDVHF
-407 FQTGTEPHPNLEQTS
+407 FQTGTEPHPNLEQTA
-422 VSRTAADTAEFEY
+422 VSRTAADTAEFRF
-435 TSDYAGTMYYL
+435 TADYAGTMHYL
-446 VQDADQPEPSA
+446 VLDADQPEPSA

-471 EALLAL
+471 EALLDL

-498 GKDHTTAG
+498 GKNYATANAN
-506 KSGEMSAVKS
+506 GEMSAVKS
-516 INIEEYIAP
+516 ADIPAYTAP
-525 SMVLTDTAA
+525 TMTLTDAA
-534 VRESKS
+534 AIRTDTSRGAV
-540 TGTVSFTAPV
+540 TFTAPV
-550 AGTYH
+550 AGTY
-555 YIVRDASDLSCDH
+555 YYVVRDAAEMSCEKSV
-568 TAVLA
+568 VLTGA
-573 GTEAVMTVGENQIAL
+573 QASMAAGENRIDITA
-588 TGLTDNAAKSVF
+588 LTDNAAWSIF
-600 LYAQGTDS
+600 LYAEGEDGTE
-608 SNSAVTRIELLAY
+608 SAVIRVELPAY
-621 QPAAPSVTAP
+621 QPVAPDVTAP
-631 TANTLTYNGTAQP
+631 TARSLTYNATAQE
-644 LITAGS
+644 LIFAGS
-650 TSGGRME
+650 TTGGTME
-657 YRLGD
+657 YKLGED
-662 TGDYSTD
+662 GAYGTAIPSAIHAGDY
-669 VPMATNAGTYTVW
+669 TVF
-682 YKVVGD
+682 YRVTGD
-688 DTHDSVAEQSLS
+688 DTYADHAEKSVFVTIE
-700 VCIAK
+700 K
-705 AKVTATAKS
+705 ATVTATAKS
-714 YAIQTG
+714 YEIYVN

-725 LTAPVL
+725 LSAPVA
-731 GTHYT
+731 GEHYT
-736 VDGLF
+736 VSGLV
-741 GADALYGTAVLTYKK
+741 AANVLDGTAVLSYRKD
-756 NGAAVTPDTSA
+756 GQSVTPDVTK
-767 AGTYDIVLSGV
+767 AGAYDIVLSGI
-778 TAPAG
+778 TEPAG
-783 GNYEPLVLKNGT
+783 GNYQPIVLQAGT
-795 LTITVRSSSG
+795 LTISNRPSSG
-805 GGAGGGGG
+805 GSGSHSG
-813 SSAGGG
+813 SSTPTHVVSAGK
-819 GGGGATESTY
+819 A
-829 PVASSPA
+829 A
-836 KNGSVSLNT
+836 NGSVSLNT
-845 HGAAKG
+845 ARAAQG
-851 STVTITVKPD
+851 SRVTITVKPD
-861 SGYKLDKLTVTDQNG
+861 AGYQLASLTVRDGNG
-876 NRLSLNDQGNGK
+876 NAVAVTKQTETT
-888 YTFIMPTGKVS
+888 YTFTMPSSKVS
-899 VESVFAPITAQ
+899 VDASFAALQTTIS
-910 PEFKDVANDSYYY
+910 FRDVKHGDYFY

-929 VEKGITEGTGT
+929 VEKGITEGTSAN
-940 ETFSP
+940 TFSP
-945 HASCTRAQTV
+945 NASCTRAQMV
-955 TFLWRAAGAPE
+955 TFLWRAAGSPAS
-966 PKNSVNPF
+966 KSTTNPF
-974 SDLDPSAYYY
+974 KDISSSDYYY
-984 KAVLWALENGITQGT
+984 DAVLWAVENGITTGT
-999 SADTFSPGAT
+999 GADAFAPNTT
-1009 VDRGQTVTFLH
+1009 VTRGQTVTFLY
-1020 RAAGSPLAGSSDF
+1020 RAAGSPEGNGNSSFLDVNK
-1033 NDVSDGAYYAKAVAW
+1033 NDYYNSAVLW
-1048 ANENG
+1048 AAQNG
-1053 ITSGTGNGKFTPN
+1053 ITTGTGDGRFSPG

-1071 GQIVTLLYRANN
+1071 AQIVTLLFRANGGI

>member
-1 MRKHQAHPFAA
+1 MRKRQAHPFAV
-12 KAVSAALTAALLLA
+12 KAVSAALTAALMLA

-65 FYAEHPYDISL
+65 FYAEHPYDTSL
-76 PDKYDIRPDISN
+76 PDKYDIQPDISN
-88 EEINTRIGTDTS
+88 EKINTRIGKDIY
-100 ALLDAKGKAYRDTLA
+100 ALLDEKGKADRDTLA

-174 DGNEALA
+174 DGDEALA

-250 KNPKTGKARGSA
+250 TNPKTGKARGSA
-262 VSMMVTYYGADPDGL
+262 VAMFVTYYGGDPDNL

-325 TSTLKVTLECDGK
+325 TSILKVTLECDGK

-343 DFNDLT
+343 DLNNLT

-381 DKVKVTIEGIVDEH
+381 DKVKVTIEGIVDAQN
-395 DLPIPVSYDVHF
+395 LPIPVSYDVHF
-407 FQTGTEPHPNLEQTS
+407 FQTGTEPHPNLEQTTM
-422 VSRTAADTAEFEY
+422 SRTAADTAEFRF
-435 TSDYAGTMYYL
+435 TADYAGAMHYL
-446 VQDADQPEPSA
+446 VLDADQPEPSA
-457 DAVLGGTKLALGTD
+457 DAVLGGTKMALGTD
-471 EALLAL
+471 EALLDL
-477 TGLTG
+477 TGLAG

-488 YYITASSTAA
+488 YYITASNTAA
-498 GKDHTTAG
+498 DKDHTTAG

-516 INIEEYIAP
+516 IDIEEYVAP

-534 VRESKS
+534 VRASKS
-540 TGTVSFTAPV
+540 TGTVTFTAPV

-555 YIVRDASDLSCDH
+555 YIVRDVSELSCGH
-568 TAVLA
+568 TEVLA
-573 GTEAVMTVGENQIAL
+573 GTEAVMTVGKNQIAL

-600 LYAQGTDS
+600 LCAQGADG
-608 SNSAVTRIELLAY
+608 SNSAVTRIELPAY
-621 QPAAPSVTAP
+621 QPAIPSVTAP

-662 TGDYSTD
+662 TGDYSAD
-669 VPMATNAGTYTVW
+669 VPAATDAGTYTVW

-688 DTHDSVAEQSLS
+688 DTHDSAAEQSLS
-700 VCIAK
+700 VSIEK
-705 AKVTATAKS
+705 AKVAATVKS

-725 LTAPVL
+725 LTAPIL
-731 GTHYT
+731 GEHYT

-741 GADALYGTAVLTYKK
+741 GGDTLGGTAVLTYEK
-756 NGAAVTPDTSA
+756 NGTPVTPDTST

-778 TAPAG
+778 TEPAG

-795 LTITVRSSSG
+795 LTVSARPSSGGSSSG
-805 GGAGGGGG
+805 
-813 SSAGGG
+813 SH
-819 GGGGATESTY
+819 TTIY
-829 PVASSPA
+829 PIASSPA

-845 HGAAKG
+845 HGASKG

-861 SGYKLDKLTVTDQNG
+861 NGYKLASLTVRDSSG
-876 NRLSLNDQGNGK
+876 NPVAVTPATADT
-888 YTFIMPTGKVS
+888 YTFIMPSGKVS
-899 VESVFAPITAQ
+899 VEPVFIPIKAQ
-910 PEFKDVANDSYYY
+910 PEFKDVVNDSYYY
-923 DAVQWA
+923 DAVMWA
-929 VEKGITEGTGT
+929 VEKGITEGTGAD
-940 ETFSP
+940 TFSP
-945 HASCTRAQTV
+945 NASCTRAQMV

-984 KAVLWALENGITQGT
+984 KAVLWAIENGITGGT
-999 SADTFSPGAT
+999 GADTFSPTAT
-1009 VDRGQTVTFLH
+1009 VTRGQTVTFLH
-1020 RAAGSPLAGSSDF
+1020 RAAGSPLAGSAGF

-1048 ANENG
+1048 AAENG
-1053 ITSGTGNGKFTPN
+1053 ITGGTGNGKFSPN

-1071 GQIVTLLYRANN
+1071 AQIVTLLYRAQ

>member
-26 PAQSIA
+26 PVQSIA

-45 QISAFQFKYPAEHTF
+45 QISAFQFKYPTEHTF

-65 FYAEHPYDISL
+65 FYAEHPYDTSL

-100 ALLDAKGKAYRDTLA
+100 ALLDAKGKADRDTLA

-181 AGVVSGVFGWAKAGP
+181 AGVVKGVFDWAKAGP

-205 GVANKMVNSF
+205 GVANKMINSF

-250 KNPKTGKARGSA
+250 TNPKTGKARGSA
-262 VSMMVTYYGADPDGL
+262 VAMFVTYYGGEPDNL

-288 IETFQ
+288 IETFP

-298 QMSYPEGN
+298 QMSYPAGN

-343 DFNDLT
+343 DFNNLT

-381 DKVKVTIEGIVDEH
+381 DKVKVTIKGIVDAQN
-395 DLPIPVSYDVHF
+395 LPIPVSYDVHF
-407 FQTGTEPHPNLEQTS
+407 FQTGTEPHPNLEQTA

-446 VQDADQPEPSA
+446 VRDADQPEPSA
-457 DAVLGGTKLALGTD
+457 DAVLGGTKLTLGTD

-488 YYITASSTAA
+488 YYITASSTAV
-498 GKDHTTAG
+498 DTEHTTAN
-506 KSGEMSAVKS
+506 KSGEMSDVKS
-516 INIEEYIAP
+516 INIEEYVAP
-525 SMVLTDTAA
+525 SMTLTDTAA

-540 TGTVSFTAPV
+540 TGTVTFTAPV

-555 YIVRDASDLSCDH
+555 YIVRDVSELICDH
-568 TAVLA
+568 TEVLA

-600 LYAQGTDS
+600 LYAQGADG
-608 SNSAVTRIELLAY
+608 SNSAVTRIELPAY
-621 QPAAPSVTAP
+621 HPATPSVTAP
-631 TANTLTYNGTAQP
+631 TANTLTYNGNAQP

-657 YRLGD
+657 YRLGN
-662 TGDYSTD
+662 TGDYSAD
-669 VPMATNAGTYTVW
+669 VPMATDAGIYTVW

-688 DTHDSVAEQSLS
+688 DTHDSAAEQGFS
-700 VCIAK
+700 VSIAK
-705 AKVTATAKS
+705 AKITAAAKS
-714 YAIQTG
+714 YTIQTG

-725 LTAPVL
+725 LTVPIL
-731 GTHYT
+731 GEHYT

-741 GADALYGTAVLTYKK
+741 GGNTLGGTAVLTYEK
-756 NGAAVTPDTSA
+756 NGTAVTPDTST
-767 AGTYDIVLSGV
+767 AGIYDIVLSGV
-778 TAPAG
+778 TEPAG

-795 LTITVRSSSG
+795 LTVSARPSSSG
-805 GGAGGGGG
+805 SSSG
-813 SSAGGG
+813 SHI
-819 GGGGATESTY
+819 TTY

-851 STVTITVKPD
+851 STVTVTVKPD
-861 SGYKLDKLTVTDQNG
+861 DGCKLASLTVRDSSG
-876 NRLSLNDQGNGK
+876 NPIAVTPKTVDT
-888 YTFIMPTGKVS
+888 YTFIMPSGKVS
-899 VESVFAPITAQ
+899 VEPVFAPIKEQ
-910 PEFKDVANDSYYY
+910 PEFKDIANDSYYY

-929 VEKGITEGTGT
+929 VEKGITEGTSA
-940 ETFSP
+940 EAFSP
-945 HASCTRAQTV
+945 GASCTRAQMA
-955 TFLWRAAGAPE
+955 TFLWRAAGSPAP
-966 PKNSVNPF
+966 KSTTNPF
-974 SDLDPSAYYY
+974 KDISSTDYFYN
-984 KAVLWALENGITQGT
+984 AVLWAVENGITSGT
-999 SADTFSPGAT
+999 GADTFSPAT
-1009 VDRGQTVTFLH
+1009 TVTRGQTVTFLY
-1020 RAAGSPLAGSSDF
+1020 RAAGSPAVSGGSFSDVAA
-1033 NDVSDGAYYAKAVAW
+1033 DAYYAKAVAW

-1053 ITSGTGNGKFTPN
+1053 ITSGVGSNKFAPN

-1071 GQIVTLLYRANN
+1071 AQIVTLLYRAQ

>member
-1 MRKHQAHPFAA
+1 MRKRQAHPFAV

-45 QISAFQFKYPAEHTF
+45 QISAFQFKYPTEHTF

-65 FYAEHPYDISL
+65 FYAEHPYDTSL
-76 PDKYDIRPDISN
+76 PDKYDIQPDISN

-100 ALLDAKGKAYRDTLA
+100 ALLDAKGKADRDTLA

-181 AGVVSGVFGWAKAGP
+181 AGIVKGVFDWAKAGP

-205 GVANKMVNSF
+205 GVANKMINSF

-250 KNPKTGKARGSA
+250 TNPKTGKARGSA

-306 PYQGNPWSYFINT
+306 PYQGNPWSYFIN
-319 DSAKVD
+319 AGGVKVD

-343 DFNDLT
+343 DLNNLT
-349 AAEKSE
+349 ATEKSE

-422 VSRTAADTAEFEY
+422 VSRTAADTVEFEY

-471 EALLAL
+471 EALLSL

-488 YYITASSTAA
+488 YYITASNTAA
-498 GKDHTTAG
+498 GKDHTTAD

-516 INIEEYIAP
+516 INIEEHI
-525 SMVLTDTAA
+525 
-534 VRESKS
+534 
-540 TGTVSFTAPV
+540 
-550 AGTYH
+550 
-555 YIVRDASDLSCDH
+555 
-568 TAVLA
+568 
-573 GTEAVMTVGENQIAL
+573 
-588 TGLTDNAAKSVF
+588 
-600 LYAQGTDS
+600 
-608 SNSAVTRIELLAY
+608 
-621 QPAAPSVTAP
+621 APSVTAP

-669 VPMATNAGTYTVW
+669 VPMATDAGTYTVW

-688 DTHDSVAEQSLS
+688 DTHNSVAEQSLS
-700 VCIAK
+700 VSIAR
-705 AKVTATAKS
+705 AKVTAAVKS
-714 YAIQTG
+714 YTIQTG

-725 LTAPVL
+725 LTTPVL
-731 GTHYT
+731 GEHYT

-741 GADALYGTAVLTYKK
+741 GGDTLGGIAVLTYEK
-756 NGAAVTPDTSA
+756 NGTPVTPDTSA
-767 AGTYDIVLSGV
+767 AESFDIVLSGV
-778 TAPAG
+778 TEPTG
-783 GNYEPLVLKNGT
+783 GNYEPLELKNGT
-795 LTITVRSSSG
+795 LTITARPSSG
-805 GGAGGGGG
+805 GSSGGQSSG
-813 SSAGGG
+813 S
-819 GGGGATESTY
+819 TPTY
-829 PVASSPA
+829 PVSSSSV
-836 KNGSVSLNT
+836 KNGSVSVSTRSAFRGN
-845 HGAAKG
+845 
-851 STVTITVKPD
+851 TVTITVKPED
-861 SGYKLDKLTVTDQNG
+861 GYKLASLTVRDGNG
-876 NRLSLNDQGNGK
+876 NSISVTKKADDI
-888 YTFIMPTGKVS
+888 YTFVMPHSKVS
-899 VESVFAPITAQ
+899 VEPVFAPIKAQ
-910 PEFKDVANDSYYY
+910 PEFKDIANNSYYY

-929 VEKGITEGTGT
+929 VEKGITEGTSI

-955 TFLWRAAGAPE
+955 TFLWRAAGSPE
-966 PKNSVNPF
+966 PTGTVNPF
-974 SDLDPSAYYY
+974 SDLSPYAYYY
-984 KAVLWALENGITQGT
+984 KAVLWAVENRITQGT
-999 SADTFSPGAT
+999 SADTFSPNMT
-1009 VDRGQTVTFLH
+1009 VTRGQTVTLLH
-1020 RAAGSPLAGSSDF
+1020 RAAGSPLAGSSAFD
-1033 NDVSDGAYYAKAVAW
+1033 DVAANAYYAKAVAW
-1048 ANENG
+1048 AAENG
-1053 ITSGTGNGKFTPN
+1053 ITSGTGNGKFSPG

-1071 GQIVTLLYRANN
+1071 GQIVTLLFRTNEGN

>member
-1 MRKHQAHPFAA
+1 MRKHQAHPFAV

-45 QISAFQFKYPAEHTF
+45 QISAFQFKYPTEHTF

-65 FYAEHPYDISL
+65 FYAEHPYDTSL
-76 PDKYDIRPDISN
+76 PDKYDIQPDISN
-88 EEINTRIGTDTS
+88 EKINTRIGTDTS
-100 ALLDAKGKAYRDTLA
+100 ALLDAKGKADRDTLA

-250 KNPKTGKARGSA
+250 TNPKTGKARGSA
-262 VSMMVTYYGADPDGL
+262 VAMFVTYYGGDPDNL

-306 PYQGNPWSYFINT
+306 PYQGNPWSYFINA

-343 DFNDLT
+343 DFNNLT
-349 AAEKSE
+349 AVEKSE

-381 DKVKVTIEGIVDEH
+381 DKVKVTIEGIVDAH

-407 FQTGTEPHPNLEQTS
+407 FQTGTEPHPNLEQTA

-435 TSDYAGTMYYL
+435 TSDYAGTMHYL
-446 VQDADQPEPSA
+446 VLDADQPEPSA

-498 GKDHTTAG
+498 GKDHTTAD

-516 INIEEYIAP
+516 INIEEYVAP
-525 SMVLTDTAA
+525 SMTLTDTAA

-540 TGTVSFTAPV
+540 TGTVTFTAPV

-555 YIVRDASDLSCDH
+555 YIVRDVSELICDH
-568 TAVLA
+568 TEVLT

-600 LYAQGTDS
+600 LYAQGTDG
-608 SNSAVTRIELLAY
+608 SNSAVTRIELPAY

-662 TGDYSTD
+662 IGDYSTD
-669 VPMATNAGTYTVW
+669 VPTATDAGTYTVW

-688 DTHDSVAEQSLS
+688 DTHDSAAEQSFS
-700 VCIAK
+700 VSIAK

-714 YAIQTG
+714 YTIQTG

-731 GTHYT
+731 GEHYI

-741 GADALYGTAVLTYKK
+741 GGNALDGTAVLTYEK
-756 NGAAVTPDTSA
+756 NGTTVTPDTSV
-767 AGTYDIVLSGV
+767 AGIYDIVLSGV
-778 TAPAG
+778 TEPAG
-783 GNYEPLVLKNGT
+783 GNYQPIVLQAGT
-795 LTITVRSSSG
+795 LTISNRPSSG
-805 GGAGGGGG
+805 GSGSHSG
-813 SSAGGG
+813 SSTPTHAV
-819 GGGGATESTY
+819 STGK
-829 PVASSPA
+829 AA
-836 KNGSVSLNT
+836 NGSVSLNT
-845 HGAAKG
+845 TRAAQG
-851 STVTITVKPD
+851 NRVTITVKPD
-861 SGYKLDKLTVTDQNG
+861 VGYQLASLTVRDGNG
-876 NRLSLNDQGNGK
+876 NAVAVTKQTETT
-888 YTFIMPTGKVS
+888 YTFTMPSSKVS
-899 VESVFAPITAQ
+899 VDASFAALQTAIS
-910 PEFKDVANDSYYY
+910 FRDVKQGDYFY

-929 VEKGITEGTGT
+929 VEKGITAGTSAN
-940 ETFSP
+940 TFSP
-945 HASCTRAQTV
+945 NASCTRAQMV
-955 TFLWRAAGAPE
+955 TFLWRAAGSPAS
-966 PKNSVNPF
+966 KSTTNPF
-974 SDLDPSAYYY
+974 KDISSSDYYY
-984 KAVLWALENGITQGT
+984 DAVLWAVENGITTGT
-999 SADTFSPGAT
+999 GADTFAPNTT
-1009 VDRGQTVTFLH
+1009 VTRGQTVTFLY
-1020 RAAGSPLAGSSDF
+1020 RAAGSPM
-1033 NDVSDGAYYAKAVAW
+1033 VSDGDGFYDVNKNDYYNGAVLW
-1048 ANENG
+1048 AAQNG
-1053 ITSGTGNGKFTPN
+1053 ITTGTGDGRFSPG

-1071 GQIVTLLYRANN
+1071 AQIVTLLFRANEGN

>member
-1 MRKHQAHPFAA
+1 MRKHQAHPFAV

-65 FYAEHPYDISL
+65 FYAEHPYDTSL

-88 EEINTRIGTDTS
+88 EEINTRIGTNVYGLYGNS
-100 ALLDAKGKAYRDTLA
+100 AQQIADRDALA
-115 GSLSQETLDNALN
+115 GRLSQETLDNALN

-142 YIHTNDRIGGY
+142 YINTNDPVGGY

-174 DGNEALA
+174 DENEALA

-205 GVANKMVNSF
+205 GVANKMINSF

-250 KNPKTGKARGSA
+250 TNPKTGKARGSA
-262 VSMMVTYYGADPDGL
+262 VAMFVTYFGGDPDSL

-343 DFNDLT
+343 DFNNLT

-381 DKVKVTIEGIVDEH
+381 DKVKVTIEGIVDAQN
-395 DLPIPVSYDVHF
+395 LPIPVSYDVHF
-407 FQTGTEPHPNLEQTS
+407 FQTGTEPHPNLEQTA
-422 VSRTAADTAEFEY
+422 VSRTAADTAELRF
-435 TSDYAGTMYYL
+435 TADYAGTMHYL
-446 VQDADQPEPSA
+446 VLDADQPEPSA

-482 NSAKKL
+482 SSAKKL

-498 GKDHTTAG
+498 GKDHTTAD

-516 INIEEYIAP
+516 INIEEYVAP
-525 SMVLTDTAA
+525 SMTLTDPAA

-540 TGTVSFTAPV
+540 TGTVTFTAPV

-555 YIVRDASDLSCDH
+555 YIVRDVSELICDH
-568 TAVLA
+568 TEVLT

-588 TGLTDNAAKSVF
+588 TGLTDSAAKSVF
-600 LYAQGTDS
+600 LYAQGTDG
-608 SNSAVTRIELLAY
+608 SNSAVTRIELPAY

-657 YRLGD
+657 YRLGN

-669 VPMATNAGTYTVW
+669 VPMATDAGTYTVW

-688 DTHDSVAEQSLS
+688 DTHDSAAEQSFS
-700 VCIAK
+700 VSIAK

-725 LTAPVL
+725 LAAPVL
-731 GTHYT
+731 GEHYT

-741 GADALYGTAVLTYKK
+741 GGDTLGGIAVLTYEK
-756 NGAAVTPDTSA
+756 NGTPVTPDTSA
-767 AGTYDIVLSGV
+767 AGSYDIVLSGV
-778 TAPAG
+778 TEPMG
-783 GNYEPLVLKNGT
+783 SNYEPLVLKNGT
-795 LTITVRSSSG
+795 LTISARPSSGGSSSG
-805 GGAGGGGG
+805 
-813 SSAGGG
+813 SH
-819 GGGGATESTY
+819 TTTY
-829 PVASSPA
+829 PVASSPS

-851 STVTITVKPD
+851 STVTVTVKPD
-861 SGYKLDKLTVTDQNG
+861 DGYKLASLTVRDSSG
-876 NRLSLNDQGNGK
+876 NPIAVTPKTADT
-888 YTFIMPTGKVS
+888 YTFIMPSGKVS
-899 VESVFAPITAQ
+899 VEPVFAPIKEQ
-910 PEFKDVANDSYYY
+910 PEFKDIANDSYYY

-929 VEKGITEGTGT
+929 VEKGITEGTSA
-940 ETFSP
+940 EAFSP
-945 HASCTRAQTV
+945 GASCTRAQMA
-955 TFLWRAAGAPE
+955 TFLWRAAGSPAP
-966 PKNSVNPF
+966 KSTTNPF
-974 SDLDPSAYYY
+974 KDISSTDYFYN
-984 KAVLWALENGITQGT
+984 AVLWAVENGITSGT
-999 SADTFSPGAT
+999 GADTFSPAT
-1009 VDRGQTVTFLH
+1009 TVTRGQTVTFLY
-1020 RAAGSPLAGSSDF
+1020 RAAGSPAVSGGSFSDVAA
-1033 NDVSDGAYYAKAVAW
+1033 DAYYAKAVAW

-1053 ITSGTGNGKFTPN
+1053 ITSGVGSNKFAPN

-1071 GQIVTLLYRANN
+1071 AQIVTLLYRAQ

>member
-1 MRKHQAHPFAA
+1 MRKRQAHPFAV

-65 FYAEHPYDISL
+65 FYAEHPYDTSL

-100 ALLDAKGKAYRDTLA
+100 ALLDAKGKADRDTLA

-169 ITHNV
+169 IIHNV

-181 AGVVSGVFGWAKAGP
+181 AGIVSGVFGWAKAGP

-250 KNPKTGKARGSA
+250 TNPKTGKARGSA

-298 QMSYPEGN
+298 QMSYPAGN
-306 PYQGNPWSYFINT
+306 PYQGNPWSYFINAG
-319 DSAKVD
+319 SVKVD
-325 TSTLKVTLECDGK
+325 TSSLKVTLECDGK

-343 DFNDLT
+343 DLNNLT

-435 TSDYAGTMYYL
+435 TSDYAGTMCYL
-446 VQDADQPEPSA
+446 VQDADQPEPTA
-457 DAVLGGTKLALGTD
+457 DEVLGGTKMTLGTD

-482 NSAKKL
+482 NGAKKL
-488 YYITASSTAA
+488 YYITISTTGA
-498 GKDHTTAG
+498 GKDYATAN
-506 KSGEMSAVKS
+506 KSGEMSDVQS
-516 INIEEYIAP
+516 MDIEEFIAP
-525 SMVLTDTAA
+525 SMVLTSMTAA
-534 VRESKS
+534 RESRS
-540 TGTVSFTAPV
+540 TGTVTFTAPV

-555 YIVRDASDLSCDH
+555 YVVRDASELVCDH
-568 TAVLA
+568 TEVLA
-573 GTEAVMTVGENQIAL
+573 GTEAVLLAGENRIAL
-588 TGLTDNAAKSVF
+588 TGVTDNSAKSVF
-600 LYAQGTDS
+600 IYAQGEDGTV
-608 SNSAVTRIELLAY
+608 SAVTRVELPAY
-621 QPAAPSVTAP
+621 QPIAPTVTAP
-631 TANTLTYNGTAQP
+631 TANTLTYNGTAQT
-644 LITAGS
+644 LIAAGS
-650 TSGGRME
+650 TTGGTME

-662 TGDYSTD
+662 DGFYSTD
-669 VPMATNAGTYTVW
+669 IPTATNAGAYTVW

-688 DTHDSVAEQSLS
+688 DTHDSAAEQSVS
-700 VCIAK
+700 VTIEK
-705 AKVTATAKS
+705 ATVTATVKS
-714 YAIQTG
+714 YEIYVN

-725 LTAPVL
+725 LSAPAA
-731 GTHYT
+731 GEHYT
-736 VDGLF
+736 VSGL
-741 GADALYGTAVLTYKK
+741 AATDALDGTAVLTYEK
-756 NGAAVTPDTSA
+756 NGTPVTPDTSA
-767 AGTYDIVLSGV
+767 AGSFDIVLSGV
-778 TAPAG
+778 TEPMG

-795 LTITVRSSSG
+795 LTISARPSSG
-805 GGAGGGGG
+805 GSSGGQSSG
-813 SSAGGG
+813 S
-819 GGGGATESTY
+819 TPTY
-829 PVASSPA
+829 PVSSSSV
-836 KNGSVSLNT
+836 KNGSVSVSTRSAFRGN
-845 HGAAKG
+845 
-851 STVTITVKPD
+851 TVTITVKPED
-861 SGYKLDKLTVTDQNG
+861 GYKLASLTVRDGNG
-876 NRLSLNDQGNGK
+876 NSISVTKKADDI
-888 YTFIMPTGKVS
+888 YTFVMPHSKVS
-899 VESVFAPITAQ
+899 VEPVFAPIKAQ
-910 PEFKDVANDSYYY
+910 PEFKDIANNSYYY

-929 VEKGITEGTGT
+929 VEKGITEGTST
-940 ETFSP
+940 KTFSP

-984 KAVLWALENGITQGT
+984 KAVLWAIEHGITQGT
-999 SADTFSPGAT
+999 SADTFSPNMT
-1009 VDRGQTVTFLH
+1009 VTRGQTVTFLH
-1020 RAAGSPLAGSSDF
+1020 RAAGSPEGNGNSSFSDVNK
-1033 NDVSDGAYYAKAVAW
+1033 NDYYNSAALW
-1048 ANENG
+1048 AAQNG
-1053 ITSGTGNGKFTPN
+1053 ITTGTGDGRFSPG

-1071 GQIVTLLYRANN
+1071 AQIVTLLFRANEGN

>member
-65 FYAEHPYDISL
+65 FYAEHPYDTSL

-88 EEINTRIGTDTS
+88 EEINTRIGTDTT
-100 ALLDAKGKAYRDTLA
+100 ALLGAKGKADRDTLA

-181 AGVVSGVFGWAKAGP
+181 AGVVKGVFDWAKAGP

-205 GVANKMVNSF
+205 GVANKMINSF

-240 GFGAADLSGT
+240 GFGAADLSST

-343 DFNDLT
+343 DFNNLT
-349 AAEKSE
+349 TAEKSE

-381 DKVKVTIEGIVDEH
+381 DKVKVTIEGIVDAH

-407 FQTGTEPHPNLEQTS
+407 FQTGTEPHPHLEQTS

-457 DAVLGGTKLALGTD
+457 DAVLGGTKMALGTD

-498 GKDHTTAG
+498 GKDHTSAG

-516 INIEEYIAP
+516 IDIEEYAAP

-540 TGTVSFTAPV
+540 TGTVIFTAPV

-555 YIVRDASDLSCDH
+555 YIVRDVSELSCDY
-568 TAVLA
+568 TEVLA

-588 TGLTDNAAKSVF
+588 NGLTDNAAKSVF
-600 LYAQGTDS
+600 LYAQGTDG
-608 SNSAVTRIELLAY
+608 SNSAVTRIELPAY

-662 TGDYSTD
+662 TGDYSAD
-669 VPMATNAGTYTVW
+669 VPMATDAGTYTVW

-688 DTHDSVAEQSLS
+688 DTHDSAAEQSFS
-700 VCIAK
+700 VSIAK

-725 LTAPVL
+725 LAAPVL
-731 GTHYT
+731 GEHYT

-741 GADALYGTAVLTYKK
+741 GGDTLGGTAALTYEKD
-756 NGAAVTPDTSA
+756 GTPVTPDTSA
-767 AGTYDIVLSGV
+767 AGSYDIVLSGV
-778 TAPAG
+778 TEPMG

-795 LTITVRSSSG
+795 LTISARPSSDGSSS
-805 GGAGGGGG
+805 
-813 SSAGGG
+813 SSKP
-819 GGGGATESTY
+819 TY
-829 PVASSPA
+829 PVSSSSV
-836 KNGSVSLNT
+836 KNGSVSFS
-845 HGAAKG
+845 ARSASKG

-861 SGYKLDKLTVTDQNG
+861 KGYELASLMVRDSNG
-876 NRLSLNDQGNGK
+876 NPIAVTPKTADT
-888 YTFIMPTGKVS
+888 YTFIMPSGKVS
-899 VESVFAPITAQ
+899 VEPVFAPIKAQ
-910 PEFKDVANDSYYY
+910 PEFKDVASDSYYY
-923 DAVQWA
+923 EAVQWA
-929 VEKGITEGTGT
+929 VEKGITVGTST
-940 ETFSP
+940 DTFSP
-945 HASCTRAQTV
+945 GVSCTRAQMVTFLWRVAGSPAPKSTTNPFKDISSTDYFYNAVLWAVENEITSGTGADTFSPATTVTRAQTV
-955 TFLWRAAGAPE
+955 TFL
-966 PKNSVNPF
+966 
-974 SDLDPSAYYY
+974 Y
-984 KAVLWALENGITQGT
+984 
-999 SADTFSPGAT
+999 
-1009 VDRGQTVTFLH
+1009 
-1020 RAAGSPLAGSSDF
+1020 RAAGSPAVSGGSFSDVAA
-1033 NDVSDGAYYAKAVAW
+1033 DAYYAKAVAW

-1053 ITSGTGNGKFTPN
+1053 ITSGIGSNKFAPN

-1071 GQIVTLLYRANN
+1071 GQIVTLLYRAQ

>member
-1 MRKHQAHPFAA
+1 MRKRQAHPFAA

-45 QISAFQFKYPAEHTF
+45 QISAFQFKYPTEHTF

-65 FYAEHPYDISL
+65 FYAEHPYDTSL

-100 ALLDAKGKAYRDTLA
+100 ALLDAKGKADRDTLA

-181 AGVVSGVFGWAKAGP
+181 AGIVSGVFGWAKAGP

-250 KNPKTGKARGSA
+250 TNPKTGKARGSA

-306 PYQGNPWSYFINT
+306 PYQGNPWSYFINA
-319 DSAKVD
+319 DSVKVD

-343 DFNDLT
+343 DLNNLT

-471 EALLAL
+471 EALLSL

-516 INIEEYIAP
+516 INIKEHI
-525 SMVLTDTAA
+525 
-534 VRESKS
+534 
-540 TGTVSFTAPV
+540 
-550 AGTYH
+550 
-555 YIVRDASDLSCDH
+555 
-568 TAVLA
+568 
-573 GTEAVMTVGENQIAL
+573 
-588 TGLTDNAAKSVF
+588 
-600 LYAQGTDS
+600 
-608 SNSAVTRIELLAY
+608 
-621 QPAAPSVTAP
+621 APSVTAP

-650 TSGGRME
+650 TSGGKME

-662 TGDYSTD
+662 TGDYSAD
-669 VPMATNAGTYTVW
+669 VPTATNAGTYTVW

-688 DTHDSVAEQSLS
+688 DTHDSAAEQSLS
-700 VCIAK
+700 VSIEK
-705 AKVTATAKS
+705 AKVTAAVKS
-714 YAIQTG
+714 FTIQTG

-731 GTHYT
+731 GEHYT

-741 GADALYGTAVLTYKK
+741 GGDTLGGTAVLTYEK
-756 NGAAVTPDTSA
+756 NGTPVTPDTSA
-767 AGTYDIVLSGV
+767 AGSYDIVLSGV
-778 TAPAG
+778 TEPAG

-795 LTITVRSSSG
+795 LTISARPSSG
-805 GGAGGGGG
+805 GSSGGQSSG
-813 SSAGGG
+813 S
-819 GGGGATESTY
+819 TPTY
-829 PVASSPA
+829 PVSSSSV
-836 KNGSVSLNT
+836 KNGSVSVSTRSAFRGN
-845 HGAAKG
+845 
-851 STVTITVKPD
+851 TVTITVKPED
-861 SGYKLDKLTVTDQNG
+861 GYKLASLTVRDGNG
-876 NRLSLNDQGNGK
+876 NSISVTKKADDI
-888 YTFIMPTGKVS
+888 YTFVMPHSKVS
-899 VESVFAPITAQ
+899 VEPVFAPIKAQ
-910 PEFKDVANDSYYY
+910 PEFKDVASDSYYY
-923 DAVQWA
+923 EAVQWA
-929 VEKGITEGTGT
+929 VEKGITEGTSI

-955 TFLWRAAGAPE
+955 TFLWRAAGSPE
-966 PKNSVNPF
+966 PTGTVNPF
-974 SDLDPSAYYY
+974 SDLSPNAYYY
-984 KAVLWALENGITQGT
+984 KAVLWAVENGITQGT
-999 SADTFSPGAT
+999 STDTFSPDAT
-1009 VDRGQTVTFLH
+1009 VTRGQTVTFLH
-1020 RAAGSPLAGSSDF
+1020 RAAGAPSHGGNAAFLDISD
-1033 NDVSDGAYYAKAVAW
+1033 NDYYFDAVAW
-1048 ANENG
+1048 AAENG
-1053 ITSGTGNGKFTPN
+1053 ISSGTGNGKFSPG

>member
-65 FYAEHPYDISL
+65 FYAEHPYDTSL
-76 PDKYDIRPDISN
+76 PDKYDIQPDISN
-88 EEINTRIGTDTS
+88 EEINTRIGTNVYGLYGNS
-100 ALLDAKGKAYRDTLA
+100 AQQIADRDALA
-115 GSLSQETLDNALN
+115 GRLSQETLDNALN

-142 YIHTNDRIGGY
+142 NINTNDPVGGY

-174 DGNEALA
+174 DENEALA
-181 AGVVSGVFGWAKAGP
+181 AGVASGVFGWAKAGP

-250 KNPKTGKARGSA
+250 TNPKTDKARGSA
-262 VSMMVTYYGADPDGL
+262 VAMFVTYYGGDPDNL

-288 IETFQ
+288 IGTFQ

-343 DFNDLT
+343 DFNNLT

-381 DKVKVTIEGIVDEH
+381 DKVKVTIEGIVDAQN
-395 DLPIPVSYDVHF
+395 LPIPVSYDVHF
-407 FQTGTEPHPNLEQTS
+407 FQTGTEPYPNLEQIA

-457 DAVLGGTKLALGTD
+457 DAVLGGTKLAFGTD
-471 EALLAL
+471 EALLDL
-477 TGLTG
+477 TGLNG

-516 INIEEYIAP
+516 ANIPAYTAP

-540 TGTVSFTAPV
+540 TGTVTFTAPV

-555 YIVRDASDLSCDH
+555 YIVRDVSELICDH
-568 TAVLA
+568 TEVLA

-600 LYAQGTDS
+600 LYAQGADG
-608 SNSAVTRIELLAY
+608 SNSAVTRIELPAY
-621 QPAAPSVTAP
+621 HPATPSVTAP
-631 TANTLTYNGTAQP
+631 TANTLTYNGNAQP

-657 YRLGD
+657 YRLGN
-662 TGDYSTD
+662 TGDYSAD
-669 VPMATNAGTYTVW
+669 VPMATDAGIYTVW

-688 DTHDSVAEQSLS
+688 DTHDSAAEQSVS
-700 VCIAK
+700 VTIEK
-705 AKVTATAKS
+705 ATVTATAKS
-714 YAIQTG
+714 YEIYVN
-720 DKAPD
+720 DKTPD
-725 LTAPVL
+725 LSAPAA
-731 GTHYT
+731 GEHYT
-736 VDGLF
+736 VSGLAETDVL
-741 GADALYGTAVLTYKK
+741 GGTAVLTYEK
-756 NGAAVTPDTSA
+756 NGTAVTPDTST
-767 AGTYDIVLSGV
+767 AGIYDIVLFGV
-778 TAPAG
+778 TEPAG

-795 LTITVRSSSG
+795 LTVSARPSSSG
-805 GGAGGGGG
+805 SSSG
-813 SSAGGG
+813 SH
-819 GGGGATESTY
+819 TTTY

-888 YTFIMPTGKVS
+888 YTFTMPAGKVS
-899 VESVFAPITAQ
+899 VEPVFTPIKAQ
-910 PEFKDVANDSYYY
+910 PEFKDVAKDSYYY

-929 VEKGITEGTGT
+929 VEKGITEGT
-940 ETFSP
+940 
-945 HASCTRAQTV
+945 
-955 TFLWRAAGAPE
+955 
-966 PKNSVNPF
+966 
-974 SDLDPSAYYY
+974 
-984 KAVLWALENGITQGT
+984 
-999 SADTFSPGAT
+999 SADTFSPGASCTRAQMVTFLWRVAGSPAPKSTTNPFKDISSTDYFYNAVLWAVENGITSGTGADTFSPATT
-1009 VDRGQTVTFLH
+1009 VTRGQTVTFLY
-1020 RAAGSPLAGSSDF
+1020 RAAGSPAVSGGSFSDVAA
-1033 NDVSDGAYYAKAVAW
+1033 DAYYAKAVAW

-1053 ITSGTGNGKFTPN
+1053 ITSGIGSNKFAPN

-1071 GQIVTLLYRANN
+1071 GQIVTLLYRAQ

>member
-1 MRKHQAHPFAA
+1 MTKHQAHPFAV

-60 AEINQ
+60 TEINQ
-65 FYAEHPYDISL
+65 FYAEHPYDTSL
-76 PDKYDIRPDISN
+76 PDKYDIQPDISN

-100 ALLDAKGKAYRDTLA
+100 ALLDAKGKADRDTLA

-181 AGVVSGVFGWAKAGP
+181 AGIVSGVFGWAKAGP

-262 VSMMVTYYGADPDGL
+262 VAMFVTYYGGDPDNL

-306 PYQGNPWSYFINT
+306 PYQGNPWSYFIN
-319 DSAKVD
+319 AGGVKVD

-343 DFNDLT
+343 DLNNLT

-471 EALLAL
+471 EALLSL

-498 GKDHTTAG
+498 GKDHTTAD

-516 INIEEYIAP
+516 INIEEYI
-525 SMVLTDTAA
+525 
-534 VRESKS
+534 
-540 TGTVSFTAPV
+540 
-550 AGTYH
+550 
-555 YIVRDASDLSCDH
+555 
-568 TAVLA
+568 
-573 GTEAVMTVGENQIAL
+573 
-588 TGLTDNAAKSVF
+588 
-600 LYAQGTDS
+600 
-608 SNSAVTRIELLAY
+608 
-621 QPAAPSVTAP
+621 APSVTAP

-662 TGDYSTD
+662 TGDYSAD
-669 VPMATNAGTYTVW
+669 VPTATNAGTYTVW

-700 VCIAK
+700 VSIAK
-705 AKVTATAKS
+705 AKVTAAVKS
-714 YAIQTG
+714 YTIQTG
-720 DKAPD
+720 DKAPN
-725 LTAPVL
+725 LTTPGA
-731 GTHYT
+731 GEHYT

-741 GADALYGTAVLTYKK
+741 GSDALGGTAVLTYEKD
-756 NGAAVTPDTSA
+756 GTAVTPDTSK
-767 AGTYDIVLSGV
+767 AGTYDIVLSGL
-778 TAPAG
+778 TEPAG
-783 GNYEPLVLKNGT
+783 GNYEAITLKNGT
-795 LTITVRSSSG
+795 LTISTRPSSG
-805 GGAGGGGG
+805 GSSGGQSSG
-813 SSAGGG
+813 S
-819 GGGGATESTY
+819 TPTY
-829 PVASSPA
+829 PVSSASV
-836 KNGSVSLNT
+836 KNGSVSVSTRSAFRGN
-845 HGAAKG
+845 
-851 STVTITVKPD
+851 TVTITVKPED
-861 SGYKLDKLTVTDQNG
+861 GYKLASLTVRDGNG
-876 NRLSLNDQGNGK
+876 NSISVTKKADDI
-888 YTFIMPTGKVS
+888 YTFVMPHSKVS
-899 VESVFAPITAQ
+899 VEPVFERIKAETIS
-910 PEFKDVANDSYYY
+910 FVDVARSAYYY

-929 VEKGITEGTGT
+929 VEKGITEGTSI

-955 TFLWRAAGAPE
+955 TFLWRAAGSPE
-966 PKNSVNPF
+966 PTGTVNPF
-974 SDLDPSAYYY
+974 SDLDPNAYYY
-984 KAVLWALENGITQGT
+984 KAVLWANENGVTRGT
-999 SADTFSPGAT
+999 SADIFSPDMT
-1009 VDRGQTVTFLH
+1009 VTRGQTVTFLH
-1020 RAAGSPLAGSSDF
+1020 RAAGSPEGNGNSSFSDVNK
-1033 NDVSDGAYYAKAVAW
+1033 NDYYNSAALW
-1048 ANENG
+1048 AAQNG
-1053 ITSGTGNGKFTPN
+1053 ITTGTGDGRFSPG

-1071 GQIVTLLYRANN
+1071 AQIVTLLFRANERN

>member
-1 MRKHQAHPFAA
+1 MRKRQAHPFAA

-45 QISAFQFKYPAEHTF
+45 QISAFQFKYPTEHTF

-65 FYAEHPYDISL
+65 FYAEHPYDTSL
-76 PDKYDIRPDISN
+76 PDKYDIQPDISN

-100 ALLDAKGKAYRDTLA
+100 ALLDAKGKADRDTLA

-181 AGVVSGVFGWAKAGP
+181 AGIVSGVFDWAKAGP

-240 GFGAADLSGT
+240 GFGAADLSST
-250 KNPKTGKARGSA
+250 TNPKTGKARGSA

-306 PYQGNPWSYFINT
+306 PYQGNPWSYFIN
-319 DSAKVD
+319 AGGVKVD

-343 DFNDLT
+343 DLNNLT

-471 EALLAL
+471 EALLSL

-498 GKDHTTAG
+498 DKDHTTAG

-516 INIEEYIAP
+516 INIEEHI
-525 SMVLTDTAA
+525 
-534 VRESKS
+534 
-540 TGTVSFTAPV
+540 
-550 AGTYH
+550 
-555 YIVRDASDLSCDH
+555 
-568 TAVLA
+568 
-573 GTEAVMTVGENQIAL
+573 
-588 TGLTDNAAKSVF
+588 
-600 LYAQGTDS
+600 
-608 SNSAVTRIELLAY
+608 
-621 QPAAPSVTAP
+621 APSVTAP

-669 VPMATNAGTYTVW
+669 VPTATNAGTYTVW

-688 DTHDSVAEQSLS
+688 DTHDSAAEQSLS
-700 VCIAK
+700 VSIAK
-705 AKVTATAKS
+705 AKVTAAAKS
-714 YAIQTG
+714 YTIQTG

-731 GTHYT
+731 GEHYT

-741 GADALYGTAVLTYKK
+741 GGDTLGGTAVLTYEK
-756 NGAAVTPDTSA
+756 NGTPVTPDTSA
-767 AGTYDIVLSGV
+767 ASSYDIVLSGV
-778 TAPAG
+778 TEPAG

-795 LTITVRSSSG
+795 LTISARPSSG
-805 GGAGGGGG
+805 GSSGGQSSG
-813 SSAGGG
+813 S
-819 GGGGATESTY
+819 TPTY
-829 PVASSPA
+829 PVSSSSV
-836 KNGSVSLNT
+836 KNGSVSVSTRSAFRGN
-845 HGAAKG
+845 
-851 STVTITVKPD
+851 TVTITVKPED
-861 SGYKLDKLTVTDQNG
+861 GYKLASLTVRDGNG
-876 NRLSLNDQGNGK
+876 NSISVTKKADDI
-888 YTFIMPTGKVS
+888 YTFVMPHSKVS
-899 VESVFAPITAQ
+899 VEPVFAPIKAQ
-910 PEFKDVANDSYYY
+910 PEFKDIANNSYYY

-929 VEKGITEGTGT
+929 VEKGITEGTSI

-955 TFLWRAAGAPE
+955 TFLWRAAGSPE
-966 PKNSVNPF
+966 PTGTINPF

-984 KAVLWALENGITQGT
+984 KAVLWAIEHGITQGT
-999 SADTFSPGAT
+999 SADTFSPNMT
-1009 VDRGQTVTFLH
+1009 VTRGQTVTFLH
-1020 RAAGSPLAGSSDF
+1020 RAAGTPSHGGNAAFLDISD
-1033 NDVSDGAYYAKAVAW
+1033 NDYYFDAVAW
-1048 ANENG
+1048 AAQNG
-1053 ITSGTGNGKFTPN
+1053 ITSGVGNGKFSPG

>member
-45 QISAFQFKYPAEHTF
+45 QISAFQFKYPTEHTF

-65 FYAEHPYDISL
+65 FYAEHPYDTSL

-100 ALLDAKGKAYRDTLA
+100 ALLDAKGKADRDTLA

-181 AGVVSGVFGWAKAGP
+181 AGVVKGVFDWAKAGP

-250 KNPKTGKARGSA
+250 TNPKTGKARGSA
-262 VSMMVTYYGADPDGL
+262 VSMMVTYYGADPDNL

-298 QMSYPEGN
+298 QMSYPAGN
-306 PYQGNPWSYFINT
+306 PYQGNPWSYFINAG
-319 DSAKVD
+319 SVKVD
-325 TSTLKVTLECDGK
+325 TSSLKVTLECDGK

-343 DFNDLT
+343 DFNNLT

-381 DKVKVTIEGIVDEH
+381 DKVKVTIEGIVDEY

-446 VQDADQPEPSA
+446 VQDADQPEPTA
-457 DAVLGGTKLALGTD
+457 DEVLGGTKMTLGTD

-482 NSAKKL
+482 NGAKKL

-498 GKDHTTAG
+498 DKDHTTAG

-516 INIEEYIAP
+516 IDIKEHI
-525 SMVLTDTAA
+525 
-534 VRESKS
+534 
-540 TGTVSFTAPV
+540 
-550 AGTYH
+550 
-555 YIVRDASDLSCDH
+555 
-568 TAVLA
+568 
-573 GTEAVMTVGENQIAL
+573 
-588 TGLTDNAAKSVF
+588 
-600 LYAQGTDS
+600 
-608 SNSAVTRIELLAY
+608 
-621 QPAAPSVTAP
+621 APSVTAP

-657 YRLGD
+657 YRLGY
-662 TGDYSTD
+662 TGDYSAD
-669 VPMATNAGTYTVW
+669 VPMATDAGTYTVW

-688 DTHDSVAEQSLS
+688 DTHDSAAEQSLS
-700 VCIAK
+700 VSIAK
-705 AKVTATAKS
+705 AKITAAAKS

-725 LTAPVL
+725 LTAPAL
-731 GTHYT
+731 GEHYT

-741 GADALYGTAVLTYKK
+741 GGDTLGGTAVLTYEK
-756 NGAAVTPDTSA
+756 NGTPVTPDTSA

-778 TAPAG
+778 TEPAG
-783 GNYEPLVLKNGT
+783 GNYKPLVLKNGT
-795 LTITVRSSSG
+795 LTISTRPSSG
-805 GGAGGGGG
+805 GSSGGQSSG
-813 SSAGGG
+813 S
-819 GGGGATESTY
+819 TPTY
-829 PVASSPA
+829 PVSSASV
-836 KNGSVSLNT
+836 KNGSVSVSTRSAFRGN
-845 HGAAKG
+845 
-851 STVTITVKPD
+851 TVTITVKPED
-861 SGYKLDKLTVTDQNG
+861 GYKLASLTVRDGNG
-876 NRLSLNDQGNGK
+876 NSISVTKKADDI
-888 YTFIMPTGKVS
+888 YTFVMPHSKVS
-899 VESVFAPITAQ
+899 VEPVFERIKAETIS
-910 PEFKDVANDSYYY
+910 FVDVARSAYYY

-929 VEKGITEGTGT
+929 VEKGITEGTST
-940 ETFSP
+940 KTFSP

-984 KAVLWALENGITQGT
+984 KAVLWAIEHGITQGT
-999 SADTFSPGAT
+999 SADTFSPNMT
-1009 VDRGQTVTFLH
+1009 VTRGQTVTFLH
-1020 RAAGSPLAGSSDF
+1020 RAAGTPSHGGNAAFLDISD
-1033 NDVSDGAYYAKAVAW
+1033 NDYYFDAATW
-1048 ANENG
+1048 ASQNN
-1053 ITSGTGNGKFTPN
+1053 ITSGTGSGKFSPG

>member
-1 MRKHQAHPFAA
+1 MRKHQAHPFAV

-45 QISAFQFKYPAEHTF
+45 QVSAFQFKYPTDHTF

-65 FYAEHPYDISL
+65 FYAEHPYDTSL
-76 PDKYDIRPDISN
+76 PDKYDIQPDISN
-88 EEINTRIGTDTS
+88 EEINTRIGTDTT
-100 ALLDAKGKAYRDTLA
+100 ALLDAKGKADRDTLA
-115 GSLSQETLDNALN
+115 GSLTQETLGNALN

-343 DFNDLT
+343 DLNKLT

-381 DKVKVTIEGIVDEH
+381 DKVKVTIEGIVDAQN
-395 DLPIPVSYDVHF
+395 LPIPVSYDVHF
-407 FQTGTEPHPNLEQTS
+407 FQTGTEPHPNLEQTA
-422 VSRTAADTAEFEY
+422 VSRTAADTAEFRF
-435 TSDYAGTMYYL
+435 TADYAGTMHYL
-446 VQDADQPEPSA
+446 VLDANQPEPSA

-498 GKDHTTAG
+498 GKDHTTAD

-516 INIEEYIAP
+516 INIEEYVAP
-525 SMVLTDTAA
+525 SMTLTDTAA

-540 TGTVSFTAPV
+540 TGTVTFTAPV
-550 AGTYH
+550 AGTFH
-555 YIVRDASDLSCDH
+555 YIVRDVSELICDH
-568 TAVLA
+568 TEVLT

-600 LYAQGTDS
+600 LYAQGTDG
-608 SNSAVTRIELLAY
+608 SNSAVTRIELPAY

-657 YRLGD
+657 YRLGN
-662 TGDYSTD
+662 TGDYSAE
-669 VPMATNAGTYTVW
+669 VPTATNAGTYTVW

-688 DTHDSVAEQSLS
+688 DTHDSVAEQSFS
-700 VCIAK
+700 VSIAK

-725 LTAPVL
+725 LAAPVL
-731 GTHYT
+731 GEHYT

-741 GADALYGTAVLTYKK
+741 GGDTLGGTAALTYEKD
-756 NGAAVTPDTSA
+756 GTPVTPDTSA
-767 AGTYDIVLSGV
+767 AGSYDIVLSGV
-778 TAPAG
+778 TEPMG

-795 LTITVRSSSG
+795 LTISARPSSG
-805 GGAGGGGG
+805 G
-813 SSAGGG
+813 SS
-819 GGGGATESTY
+819 SSSKPTY
-829 PVASSPA
+829 PVSSSSV
-836 KNGSVSLNT
+836 KNGSVSFST
-845 HGAAKG
+845 RSASKG

-861 SGYKLDKLTVTDQNG
+861 KGYELASLMVRDSNG
-876 NRLSLNDQGNGK
+876 NPIAVTPKTADT
-888 YTFIMPTGKVS
+888 YTFIMPSGNVS
-899 VESVFAPITAQ
+899 VEPVFAPIKAQ
-910 PEFKDVANDSYYY
+910 PEFKDVASDSYYY
-923 DAVQWA
+923 EAVQWA
-929 VEKGITEGTGT
+929 VENGITE
-940 ETFSP
+940 
-945 HASCTRAQTV
+945 
-955 TFLWRAAGAPE
+955 
-966 PKNSVNPF
+966 
-974 SDLDPSAYYY
+974 
-984 KAVLWALENGITQGT
+984 GT
-999 SADTFSPGAT
+999 SADTFSPGASCTRAQMVTFLWRAAGSPAPKSAANPFKDISANDYYYEAVLWAVENGITSGTGADTFSPGAT
-1009 VDRGQTVTFLH
+1009 VTRGQTVTFLH
-1020 RAAGSPLAGSSDF
+1020 RAAGSPLAGSSAF
-1033 NDVSDGAYYAKAVAW
+1033 SDVSNSAYYAKAVAW
-1048 ANENG
+1048 AAENG
-1053 ITSGTGNGKFTPN
+1053 ITSGTGNSKFTPN
-1066 ADCTR
+1066 AACTR
-1071 GQIVTLLYRANN
+1071 GQIVTLLYRAQ

>member
-1 MRKHQAHPFAA
+1 MRKRQAHPFAA

-45 QISAFQFKYPAEHTF
+45 QISAFQFKYPTEHTF

-65 FYAEHPYDISL
+65 FYAEHPYDTSL
-76 PDKYDIRPDISN
+76 PDKYDIQPDISN

-100 ALLDAKGKAYRDTLA
+100 ALLDAKGKADRDTLA

-142 YIHTNDRIGGY
+142 FIHTSDRIGGY

-181 AGVVSGVFGWAKAGP
+181 AGIVSGVFGWAKAGP

-250 KNPKTGKARGSA
+250 TNPKTGKARGSA

-306 PYQGNPWSYFINT
+306 PYQGNPWSYFIN
-319 DSAKVD
+319 AGGVKVD

-343 DFNDLT
+343 DLNNLT

-381 DKVKVTIEGIVDEH
+381 DKVKVTIVGIVDEH

-446 VQDADQPEPSA
+446 VRDADQPEPSA

-471 EALLAL
+471 EALLSL

-498 GKDHTTAG
+498 GKDHTTAD

-516 INIEEYIAP
+516 IDIEEYVAP
-525 SMVLTDTAA
+525 SMTLTNTAA

-568 TAVLA
+568 TDVIA

-600 LYAQGTDS
+600 LYAQGADG
-608 SNSAVTRIELLAY
+608 SNSAVTRIELPAY

-662 TGDYSTD
+662 TGDYSAD
-669 VPMATNAGTYTVW
+669 VPMATDAGTYTVW

-688 DTHDSVAEQSLS
+688 DTHNSVAEQSLS
-700 VCIAK
+700 VSIAR
-705 AKVTATAKS
+705 AKVTAAAKS
-714 YAIQTG
+714 YTIQTG

-731 GTHYT
+731 GEHYT

-741 GADALYGTAVLTYKK
+741 GGDTLGGTAVLTYEK
-756 NGAAVTPDTSA
+756 NGTPVTPDTSA
-767 AGTYDIVLSGV
+767 AGSYDIVLSGV
-778 TAPAG
+778 TEPAG

-795 LTITVRSSSG
+795 LTISARPSSG
-805 GGAGGGGG
+805 GSSGGQSSG
-813 SSAGGG
+813 S
-819 GGGGATESTY
+819 TPTY
-829 PVASSPA
+829 PVSSSSV
-836 KNGSVSLNT
+836 KNGSVSVSTRSASRGN
-845 HGAAKG
+845 
-851 STVTITVKPD
+851 TVTITVKPED
-861 SGYKLDKLTVTDQNG
+861 GYKLASLTVRDGNG
-876 NRLSLNDQGNGK
+876 NSISVTKKADDI
-888 YTFIMPTGKVS
+888 YTFVMPHSKVS
-899 VESVFAPITAQ
+899 VEPVFAPIKAQ
-910 PEFKDVANDSYYY
+910 PEFKDIANNSYYY

-929 VEKGITEGTGT
+929 VEKGITEGTSI

-955 TFLWRAAGAPE
+955 TFLWRVAGSPE
-966 PKNSVNPF
+966 PTGTVNPF
-974 SDLDPSAYYY
+974 SDLSPYAYYY
-984 KAVLWALENGITQGT
+984 KAVLWAVENRITQGT
-999 SADTFSPGAT
+999 SADTFSPNMT
-1009 VDRGQTVTFLH
+1009 VTRGQTVTLLH
-1020 RAAGSPLAGSSDF
+1020 RAAGSPLAGSSAFD
-1033 NDVSDGAYYAKAVAW
+1033 DVAANAYYAKAVAW
-1048 ANENG
+1048 AAENG
-1053 ITSGTGNGKFTPN
+1053 ITSGTGSNKFSPG

-1071 GQIVTLLYRANN
+1071 GQIVTLLFRTNEGN